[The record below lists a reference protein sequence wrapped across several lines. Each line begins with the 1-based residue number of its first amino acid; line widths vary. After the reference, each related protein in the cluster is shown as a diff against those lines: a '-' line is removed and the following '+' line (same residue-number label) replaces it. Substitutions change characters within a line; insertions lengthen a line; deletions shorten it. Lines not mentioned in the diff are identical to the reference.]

1 MHTAPAASA
10 ATFPANVKP
19 EPTTDKEPEP
29 TTMSAPELMPE
40 PNIAPEPKPSENS
53 DQVREPATSSLPL
66 EVLMEY
72 EGIKRALLVALRLS
86 SLFHISPLSP
96 PTLPAWCILDP
107 PWAYSFPAQPR
118 SVVPIKLHSDPPS
131 PSLLPG
137 PLTSQFHFGSSPPR
151 LHQASSSLWL
161 RLGQSLLCHR
171 HGLDGPSFTT
181 SIPPPFWLRRP
192 PPSRLPSCSTSVL
205 GRTGSASVPR
215 HPGFTSTARPHSSAL
230 VSRTFCVAFFGSSA
244 LLGSPP
250 ASAVPQSVVSLV
262 RPAKSVSALRPL
274 PKPPSAVLFW
284 TLYTDVISSSPTV
297 LSFEYRYTAN
307 STYSAAAA
315 TANQEI
321 VGRTNE
327 RENESSRHNDTAE
340 IQSSDSNSPAG
351 DNMATNGLPFP
362 WSKMRLPNYIV
373 PVHYHLL
380 IHPNLTTLRF
390 NGSVKIE
397 IDVKNNT
404 NWVVLHSKSLK
415 IFTAT
420 VLDEHEAHLSDK
432 VLSVLEYPPH
442 EQIAIFS
449 PKILTSG
456 EKYFLYLE
464 FGAPL
469 SDGFYGFYKSTY
481 RTKAG
486 ETRVLA
492 STHFEPT
499 SARMA
504 LPCFDEP
511 TFKANYTVRIRRGPS
526 HIALSNMPL
535 EQTVE
540 IGNGLFEDQFE
551 ASVKMSSYLLAFIVC
566 DFKSVSGITATGI
579 NVSIYAVPEKWHQT
593 HYALEAALR
602 LLEFYEQYFNILYP
616 LPKLDL
622 IAIPDFQSG
631 AMENWGLTT
640 YRETS
645 LLYDPDIS
653 SASDKLWV
661 TIVIGHELAH
671 QWFGNLVTME
681 WWNDIWLNEG
691 FARYMEFVSI
701 GAVYPELKVEDHFLD
716 TCFGA
721 IGRDSLNSSRPISSL
736 AENPT
741 QIKEMF
747 DTVSYDKG
755 ACILHMLRHFL
766 TDEGFQSG
774 IIRYLRRFRY
784 SNARNE
790 DLWDSLIKYRF
801 AGEHVDLKK
810 MMYTWTLQK
819 GIPLVTVKRKERKL
833 YIGQER
839 FLKIV
844 LPDDPSWHSLQDGYL
859 WHIPLTY
866 KTSHSNHEM
875 KHILHTKSDV
885 LTLDDEVDWVK
896 LNTDMNGYYIVHYD
910 EEGWNALTELLR
922 VNHTALS
929 FKDRAS
935 LIHNAFQLVTA
946 GRLSLERAL
955 DLISYLKSETHNV
968 PLLQGIG
975 YLQSFYKLIEK
986 RNIADVTHNLK
997 MYILQYFRDVIDK
1010 QSWSDDGTVSDRRLR
1025 EEVLSLAC
1033 DFGYPPCLEK
1043 AKQLY
1048 DSWVESN
1055 GTISLPTD
1063 VSETVYMIGAQDD
1076 SGWAYLLEKYGVS
1089 MCETEKSKFLSA
1101 LASSKDTEKLSRF
1114 PLGSFGIRNII
1125 VGTVT
1130 QFSSTEELRE
1140 VEAFFKS
1147 ITEQVSQLRVTQV
1160 AIENVEKNIM
1170 WLRRNLETMRNWL
1183 QQRLN

>member
-1 MHTAPAASA
+1 MH
-10 ATFPANVKP
+10 
-19 EPTTDKEPEP
+19 
-29 TTMSAPELMPE
+29 L
-40 PNIAPEPKPSENS
+40 
-53 DQVREPATSSLPL
+53 
-66 EVLMEY
+66 
-72 EGIKRALLVALRLS
+72 LLVI
-86 SLFHISPLSP
+86 LFFLE
-96 PTLPAWCILDP
+96 
-107 PWAYSFPAQPR
+107 AQ
-118 SVVPIKLHSDPPS
+118 
-131 PSLLPG
+131 
-137 PLTSQFHFGSSPPR
+137 
-151 LHQASSSLWL
+151 
-161 RLGQSLLCHR
+161 
-171 HGLDGPSFTT
+171 
-181 SIPPPFWLRRP
+181 
-192 PPSRLPSCSTSVL
+192 
-205 GRTGSASVPR
+205 
-215 HPGFTSTARPHSSAL
+215 
-230 VSRTFCVAFFGSSA
+230 FCV
-244 LLGSPP
+244 
-250 ASAVPQSVVSLV
+250 
-262 RPAKSVSALRPL
+262 
-274 PKPPSAVLFW
+274 
-284 TLYTDVISSSPTV
+284 
-297 LSFEYRYTAN
+297 
-307 STYSAAAA
+307 
-315 TANQEI
+315 
-321 VGRTNE
+321 
-327 RENESSRHNDTAE
+327 
-340 IQSSDSNSPAG
+340 QSSDSSSPAG
-351 DNMATNGLPFP
+351 ENLATNGLPFP
-362 WSKMRLPNYIV
+362 WSKVRLPSYIV

-404 NWVVLHSKSLK
+404 NWVVLHSKNLK

-432 VLSVLEYPPH
+432 VLSVLEYPSH

-481 RTKAG
+481 KTKAG

-511 TFKANYTVRIRRGPS
+511 IFKANYTVRIRRGPS

-551 ASVKMSSYLLAFIVC
+551 VSVRMSSYLLAFIVC
-566 DFKSVSGITATGI
+566 DLRSIT
-579 NVSIYAVPEKWHQT
+579 IYAVPEKWHQT

-622 IAIPDFQSG
+622 IAIPDFQAG

-661 TIVIGHELAH
+661 TMVIGHELAH

-691 FARYMEFVSI
+691 FARYMEFVSLE
-701 GAVYPELKVEDHFLD
+701 AVYPELKVEDHFLD

-736 AENPT
+736 AENPA
-741 QIKEMF
+741 QIEEMF

-755 ACILHMLRHFL
+755 ACILHMLRNFL
-766 TDEGFQSG
+766 TNEGFQSG
-774 IIRYLRRFRY
+774 IIRYLRRFKY

-790 DLWDSLIKYRF
+790 DLWDSLIKVCHFICY
-801 AGEHVDLKK
+801 LKK

-819 GIPLVTVKRKERKL
+819 GIPLITVKRQGRKL

-844 LPDDPSWHSLQDGYL
+844 LNKKIIFHSYL

-866 KTSHSNHEM
+866 KTSHSDYEM
-875 KHILHTKSDV
+875 KHILTTKSDV
-885 LTLDDEVDWVK
+885 LTLDEEVDWVK
-896 LNTDMNGYYIVHYD
+896 LNSDMNGYYIVHYD

-922 VNHTALS
+922 INHTALS

-935 LIHNAFQLVTA
+935 LIHNAFQLTSEIIKHILPHWEN
-946 GRLSLERAL
+946 RKFYINLQNEHNSTLCLFFSLQ
-955 DLISYLKSETHNV
+955 T
-968 PLLQGIG
+968 
-975 YLQSFYKLIEK
+975 
-986 RNIADVTHNLK
+986 
-997 MYILQYFRDVIDK
+997 YILQYFRDVIDK
-1010 QSWSDDGTVSDRRLR
+1010 QSWSDDGMVSDRRLR

-1033 DFGYPPCLEK
+1033 DFDYPPCLEK
-1043 AKQLY
+1043 AKHLY
-1048 DSWVESN
+1048 NSWVESN
-1055 GTISLPTD
+1055 GAISLPTD
-1063 VSETVYMIGAQDD
+1063 VSETVYMVGAQDD

-1101 LASSKDTEKLSRF
+1101 LASSKDSEKLSRLLQLGINGTLIKTQNLPSLIYLVAKNPVGHFLAWDFVKKHWDELVEKF

-1140 VEAFFKS
+1140 VEDFFKS
-1147 ITEQVSQLRVTQV
+1147 ITEQVSELRVIQV
-1160 AIENVEKNIM
+1160 ATENVEKNIM
-1170 WLRRNLETMRNWL
+1170 WLSRNLETMRTWL

>member
-1 MHTAPAASA
+1 MH
-10 ATFPANVKP
+10 
-19 EPTTDKEPEP
+19 
-29 TTMSAPELMPE
+29 L
-40 PNIAPEPKPSENS
+40 
-53 DQVREPATSSLPL
+53 
-66 EVLMEY
+66 
-72 EGIKRALLVALRLS
+72 LLVIL
-86 SLFHISPLSP
+86 LFLE
-96 PTLPAWCILDP
+96 
-107 PWAYSFPAQPR
+107 
-118 SVVPIKLHSDPPS
+118 
-131 PSLLPG
+131 
-137 PLTSQFHFGSSPPR
+137 SQFG
-151 LHQASSSLWL
+151 
-161 RLGQSLLCHR
+161 
-171 HGLDGPSFTT
+171 
-181 SIPPPFWLRRP
+181 
-192 PPSRLPSCSTSVL
+192 V
-205 GRTGSASVPR
+205 
-215 HPGFTSTARPHSSAL
+215 
-230 VSRTFCVAFFGSSA
+230 
-244 LLGSPP
+244 
-250 ASAVPQSVVSLV
+250 
-262 RPAKSVSALRPL
+262 
-274 PKPPSAVLFW
+274 
-284 TLYTDVISSSPTV
+284 
-297 LSFEYRYTAN
+297 
-307 STYSAAAA
+307 
-315 TANQEI
+315 
-321 VGRTNE
+321 
-327 RENESSRHNDTAE
+327 
-340 IQSSDSNSPAG
+340 QSSDSNSPAG
-351 DNMATNGLPFP
+351 DNLATNGLPFP
-362 WSKMRLPNYIV
+362 WSKVRLPNYIV

-380 IHPNLTTLRF
+380 IHPNLTTLMF

-404 NWVVLHSKSLK
+404 NWVVLHSKNLK

-420 VLDEHEAHLSDK
+420 VLDENEAHLSDK
-432 VLSVLEYPPH
+432 VLSVLEYPAH

-481 RTKAG
+481 KTKAG

-511 TFKANYTVRIRRGPS
+511 IFKANYSVRIRRGPS

-535 EQTVE
+535 EQTVK
-540 IGNGLFEDQFE
+540 IGDGLFEDQFE
-551 ASVKMSSYLLAFIVC
+551 VSVKMSSYLLAFIVC
-566 DFKSVSGITATGI
+566 DFRSVSGMTATGI
-579 NVSIYAVPEKWHQT
+579 NISIYAVPEKWHQT

-616 LPKLDL
+616 LPKMDL

-661 TIVIGHELAH
+661 TLVIGHELAH

-691 FARYMEFVSI
+691 FARYMEFVSLE
-701 GAVYPELKVEDHFLD
+701 AVYPELKVEDHFLD

-755 ACILHMLRHFL
+755 ACILHMLRNFL
-766 TDEGFQSG
+766 TNEGFQSG

-790 DLWDSLIKYRF
+790 DLWDSLIKTCSEEDFTAGEYCYSSTQATKNAYRF
-801 AGEHVDLKK
+801 AGEHIDLKK

-819 GIPLVTVKRKERKL
+819 GIPLVTVKRQGRKL

-844 LPDDPSWHSLQDGYL
+844 LPNDPSWHSLQEGYL

-866 KTSHSNHEM
+866 KTSHSDLEI
-875 KHILHTKSDV
+875 KHILTTKSDV
-885 LTLDDEVDWVK
+885 LTLDEEVDWVK
-896 LNTDMNGYYIVHYD
+896 LNSDMNGYYIVHYD

-946 GRLSLERAL
+946 GRLSLDRAL
-955 DLISYLKSETHNV
+955 DLIGYLKSEKHNV
-968 PLLQGIG
+968 PLLQGLG

-986 RNIADVTHNLK
+986 RNIADITHNLK
-997 MYILQYFRDVIDK
+997 TYILQYFRDVIDK

-1033 DFGYPPCLEK
+1033 DFDYPPCLEK
-1043 AKQLY
+1043 ARQLY
-1048 DSWVESN
+1048 NSWVESN

-1063 VSETVYMIGAQDD
+1063 VSETVYMVGAQDD
-1076 SGWAYLLEKYGVS
+1076 SGWAFLLEKYGVS

-1101 LASSKDTEKLSRF
+1101 LASSKDSEKLTRLLQLGMEGTVIKTQDLPDLIYMVARNPVGHFLAWDFVKKHWNELVEKF
-1114 PLGSFGIRNII
+1114 PLGSFGIRTVI

-1130 QFSSTEELRE
+1130 QFSSTEELKE
-1140 VEAFFKS
+1140 VENFFKS
-1147 ITEQVSQLRVTQV
+1147 ITEQVSQLRVIQV
-1160 AIENVEKNIM
+1160 ATENVEKNIM
-1170 WLRRNLETMRNWL
+1170 WLSRNLESMRTWL
-1183 QQRLN
+1183 QKRLN

>member
-1 MHTAPAASA
+1 MH
-10 ATFPANVKP
+10 
-19 EPTTDKEPEP
+19 
-29 TTMSAPELMPE
+29 
-40 PNIAPEPKPSENS
+40 
-53 DQVREPATSSLPL
+53 
-66 EVLMEY
+66 
-72 EGIKRALLVALRLS
+72 
-86 SLFHISPLSP
+86 
-96 PTLPAWCILDP
+96 
-107 PWAYSFPAQPR
+107 
-118 SVVPIKLHSDPPS
+118 
-131 PSLLPG
+131 
-137 PLTSQFHFGSSPPR
+137 
-151 LHQASSSLWL
+151 LWL
-161 RLGQSLLCHR
+161 VILFFLEAQ
-171 HGLDGPSFTT
+171 
-181 SIPPPFWLRRP
+181 
-192 PPSRLPSCSTSVL
+192 
-205 GRTGSASVPR
+205 
-215 HPGFTSTARPHSSAL
+215 
-230 VSRTFCVAFFGSSA
+230 FCV
-244 LLGSPP
+244 
-250 ASAVPQSVVSLV
+250 
-262 RPAKSVSALRPL
+262 
-274 PKPPSAVLFW
+274 
-284 TLYTDVISSSPTV
+284 
-297 LSFEYRYTAN
+297 
-307 STYSAAAA
+307 
-315 TANQEI
+315 
-321 VGRTNE
+321 
-327 RENESSRHNDTAE
+327 
-340 IQSSDSNSPAG
+340 QSSDSSSPAG
-351 DNMATNGLPFP
+351 ENLATNGLPFP
-362 WSKMRLPNYIV
+362 WSKVRLPSYIV

-404 NWVVLHSKSLK
+404 NWVVLHSKNLK

-432 VLSVLEYPPH
+432 VLSVLEYPSH

-481 RTKAG
+481 KTKAG

-511 TFKANYTVRIRRGPS
+511 IFKANYTVRIRRGPS

-551 ASVKMSSYLLAFIVC
+551 VSVRMSSYLLAFIVC
-566 DFKSVSGITATGI
+566 DFRSVSGMTATGI
-579 NVSIYAVPEKWHQT
+579 NITIYAVPEKWHQT

-622 IAIPDFQSG
+622 IAIPDFQAG

-661 TIVIGHELAH
+661 TMVIGHELAH

-691 FARYMEFVSI
+691 FARYMEFVSLE
-701 GAVYPELKVEDHFLD
+701 AVYPELKVEDHFLD

-736 AENPT
+736 AENPA
-741 QIKEMF
+741 QIEEMF

-755 ACILHMLRHFL
+755 ACILHMLRNFL
-766 TDEGFQSG
+766 TNEGFQSG
-774 IIRYLRRFRY
+774 IIRYLRRFKY

-790 DLWDSLIKYRF
+790 DLWDSLIKHQNKNSCSPHSLYR
-801 AGEHVDLKK
+801 HK

-819 GIPLVTVKRKERKL
+819 GIPLITVKRQGRKL
-833 YIGQER
+833 YIGQEPPVSP
-839 FLKIV
+839 IYV
-844 LPDDPSWHSLQDGYL
+844 LFIHFTVHNTSL
-859 WHIPLTY
+859 
-866 KTSHSNHEM
+866 SNP
-875 KHILHTKSDV
+875 DV
-885 LTLDDEVDWVK
+885 LTLDEEVDWVK
-896 LNTDMNGYYIVHYD
+896 LNSDMNGYYIVHYD

-922 VNHTALS
+922 INHTALS

-946 GRLSLERAL
+946 GRLSLNRAL
-955 DLISYLKSETHNV
+955 DLIGYLKSETHNV
-968 PLLQGIG
+968 PLLQGLG
-975 YLQSFYKLIEK
+975 YLQSFYKMIEK
-986 RNIADVTHNLK
+986 RNIIFRDFLSGS
-997 MYILQYFRDVIDK
+997 ISYFRDVIDK
-1010 QSWSDDGTVSDRRLR
+1010 QSWSDDGMVSDRRLR

-1033 DFGYPPCLEK
+1033 DFDYPPCLEK
-1043 AKQLY
+1043 AKHLY
-1048 DSWVESN
+1048 NSWVESN
-1055 GTISLPTD
+1055 GAISLPTD
-1063 VSETVYMIGAQDD
+1063 VSETVYMVGAQDE

-1101 LASSKDTEKLSRF
+1101 LASSKDSEKLSRLLQLGMDGTLIKTQNLPSLIYLVAKNPVGHFLAWDFVKKHWDELVEKF

-1140 VEAFFKS
+1140 VEDFFKS
-1147 ITEQVSQLRVTQV
+1147 ITEQVSELRVIQV
-1160 AIENVEKNIM
+1160 ATENVEKNIM
-1170 WLRRNLETMRNWL
+1170 WLSRNLETMRTWL
-1183 QQRLN
+1183 HSYSVRHDVFAFFGLLR

>member
-1 MHTAPAASA
+1 MH
-10 ATFPANVKP
+10 
-19 EPTTDKEPEP
+19 
-29 TTMSAPELMPE
+29 L
-40 PNIAPEPKPSENS
+40 
-53 DQVREPATSSLPL
+53 
-66 EVLMEY
+66 
-72 EGIKRALLVALRLS
+72 LLV
-86 SLFHISPLSP
+86 
-96 PTLPAWCILDP
+96 ILL
-107 PWAYSFPAQPR
+107 
-118 SVVPIKLHSDPPS
+118 ILE
-131 PSLLPG
+131 
-137 PLTSQFHFGSSPPR
+137 SQF
-151 LHQASSSLWL
+151 
-161 RLGQSLLCHR
+161 
-171 HGLDGPSFTT
+171 
-181 SIPPPFWLRRP
+181 
-192 PPSRLPSCSTSVL
+192 
-205 GRTGSASVPR
+205 
-215 HPGFTSTARPHSSAL
+215 
-230 VSRTFCVAFFGSSA
+230 CV
-244 LLGSPP
+244 
-250 ASAVPQSVVSLV
+250 
-262 RPAKSVSALRPL
+262 
-274 PKPPSAVLFW
+274 
-284 TLYTDVISSSPTV
+284 
-297 LSFEYRYTAN
+297 
-307 STYSAAAA
+307 
-315 TANQEI
+315 
-321 VGRTNE
+321 
-327 RENESSRHNDTAE
+327 
-340 IQSSDSNSPAG
+340 QSSDSNSPAG
-351 DNMATNGLPFP
+351 DNLATNGLPFP
-362 WSKMRLPNYIV
+362 WSKVRLPNYIV

-380 IHPNLTTLRF
+380 IHPNLTTLMF
-390 NGSVKIE
+390 NGSVTIE

-404 NWVVLHSKSLK
+404 NWVVLHSKNLK

-420 VLDEHEAHLSDK
+420 VLDEYEAHLSDK
-432 VLSVLEYPPH
+432 VLSVLEYPAH

-511 TFKANYTVRIRRGPS
+511 IFKANYTVRIRRGPS

-551 ASVKMSSYLLAFIVC
+551 VSVKMSTYLLAFIVC
-566 DFKSVSGITATGI
+566 DFRSVTGMTATGI
-579 NVSIYAVPEKWHQT
+579 NISIYAVPEKWHQT

-661 TIVIGHELAH
+661 TLVIGHELAH

-691 FARYMEFVSI
+691 FARYMEFVSLE
-701 GAVYPELKVEDHFLD
+701 AVYPELKVEDHFLD

-755 ACILHMLRHFL
+755 ACILHMLRNFL
-766 TDEGFQSG
+766 TNEGFQSG

-790 DLWDSLIKYRF
+790 DLWDSLIKTCSEEEFTAGEYCYSSTQATKNAYRF
-801 AGEHVDLKK
+801 AGEHIDLKK

-819 GIPLVTVKRKERKL
+819 GIPLVTLRREGRRL
-833 YIGQER
+833 YVGQER
-839 FLKIV
+839 FLKIA
-844 LPDDPSWHSLQDGYL
+844 LPNDPSWNSLQEGYL

-866 KTSHSNHEM
+866 KTSHSEHEM
-875 KHILHTKSDV
+875 KHLLTTKSDV
-885 LTLDDEVDWVK
+885 LMLDEEVDWVK

-910 EEGWNALTELLR
+910 EEGWNCLTELLR

-946 GRLSLERAL
+946 GRLSLDRAL
-955 DLISYLKSETHNV
+955 DLIGYLKSETHNV
-968 PLLQGIG
+968 PLLQGLG

-986 RNIADVTHNLK
+986 RHIADVTHNLK
-997 MYILQYFRDVIDK
+997 TYILRYFRDVIDK
-1010 QSWSDDGTVSDRRLR
+1010 QTWSDDGTVSDRRLR
-1025 EEVLSLAC
+1025 ESVLSLAC
-1033 DFGYPPCLEK
+1033 DFHYPPCLEK

-1048 DSWVESN
+1048 NSWVESN
-1055 GTISLPTD
+1055 GTVSLPTD
-1063 VSETVYMIGAQDD
+1063 VSKTVYMVGAQDD

-1101 LASSKDTEKLSRF
+1101 LASSKDSKKLSRLLQLGMGGTVIKTQNLPSLIYMVARNPVGHFLAWDFVKKHWNELVEKF
-1114 PLGSFGIRNII
+1114 PLGSFGIRSII

-1140 VEAFFKS
+1140 VEVFFKS
-1147 ITEQVSQLRVTQV
+1147 ITEQVSQLRVIQV
-1160 AIENVEKNIM
+1160 ATENVEKNIM
-1170 WLRRNLETMRNWL
+1170 WLTRNLETMRTWL

>member
-1 MHTAPAASA
+1 MR
-10 ATFPANVKP
+10 
-19 EPTTDKEPEP
+19 
-29 TTMSAPELMPE
+29 L
-40 PNIAPEPKPSENS
+40 
-53 DQVREPATSSLPL
+53 
-66 EVLMEY
+66 
-72 EGIKRALLVALRLS
+72 LLVIL
-86 SLFHISPLSP
+86 LFLE
-96 PTLPAWCILDP
+96 
-107 PWAYSFPAQPR
+107 
-118 SVVPIKLHSDPPS
+118 
-131 PSLLPG
+131 
-137 PLTSQFHFGSSPPR
+137 SQ
-151 LHQASSSLWL
+151 
-161 RLGQSLLCHR
+161 LC
-171 HGLDGPSFTT
+171 
-181 SIPPPFWLRRP
+181 
-192 PPSRLPSCSTSVL
+192 V
-205 GRTGSASVPR
+205 
-215 HPGFTSTARPHSSAL
+215 
-230 VSRTFCVAFFGSSA
+230 
-244 LLGSPP
+244 
-250 ASAVPQSVVSLV
+250 
-262 RPAKSVSALRPL
+262 
-274 PKPPSAVLFW
+274 
-284 TLYTDVISSSPTV
+284 
-297 LSFEYRYTAN
+297 
-307 STYSAAAA
+307 
-315 TANQEI
+315 
-321 VGRTNE
+321 
-327 RENESSRHNDTAE
+327 
-340 IQSSDSNSPAG
+340 QSSDSSSSAG
-351 DNMATNGLPFP
+351 DNLATNGLPFP
-362 WSKMRLPNYIV
+362 WSKVRLPNYIV

-404 NWVVLHSKSLK
+404 NWVVLHSKNLK

-420 VLDEHEAHLSDK
+420 VLNEHEAHLSDK
-432 VLSVLEYPPH
+432 VLSVLEYPAH
-442 EQIAIFS
+442 EQIAIFC

-486 ETRVLA
+486 EMRVLA

-511 TFKANYTVRIRRGPS
+511 IFKTNYTVRIRRSSS

-535 EQTVE
+535 EQTLE
-540 IGNGLFEDQFE
+540 IGNGVFEDQFE
-551 ASVKMSSYLLAFIVC
+551 VSVKMSSYLLAFIVC
-566 DFKSVSGITATGI
+566 DFTSVSGMTATGI
-579 NVSIYAVPEKWHQT
+579 NISIYAVPEKWHQT

-616 LPKLDL
+616 LPKMDL

-661 TIVIGHELAH
+661 TLVIGHELAH

-691 FARYMEFVSI
+691 FARYMEFVSLE
-701 GAVYPELKVEDHFLD
+701 AVYPQLKVEDHFLD

-755 ACILHMLRHFL
+755 ACILHMLRNFL
-766 TDEGFQSG
+766 TNEGFQSG

-790 DLWDSLIKYRF
+790 DLWDSLIKTCSEEDFTAGEHCYSSTQATKNAYRF
-801 AGEHVDLKK
+801 AGEHIDLKE

-819 GIPLVTVKRKERKL
+819 GIPLVTVRRQGRKL
-833 YIGQER
+833 YVGQER

-844 LPDDPSWHSLQDGYL
+844 LPNDPTWNSFQEGYL

-866 KTSHSNHEM
+866 KTSHSEHEM
-875 KHILHTKSDV
+875 KHVLTTKSDV
-885 LTLDDEVDWVK
+885 LTLDEEVDWVK

-922 VNHTALS
+922 VNHMALS

-946 GRLSLERAL
+946 GRLSLDKAL
-955 DLISYLKSETHNV
+955 DLIAYLRSETHNV
-968 PLLQGIG
+968 PLLQGLG

-986 RNIADVTHNLK
+986 RHIADVTHNLK
-997 MYILQYFRDVIDK
+997 TYILQYFGDVIDK
-1010 QSWSDDGTVSDRRLR
+1010 QTWSDDGTVSDRRLR

-1033 DFGYPPCLEK
+1033 DFNYPPCMEK

-1063 VSETVYMIGAQDD
+1063 VSETVYMVGAQDD
-1076 SGWAYLLEKYGVS
+1076 NGWAYLLEKYGVS
-1089 MCETEKSKFLSA
+1089 MCETEKGKFLSA
-1101 LASSKDTEKLSRF
+1101 LTSSKDSEKLLRLLQLGMGGTVIKTQNLPSLIYMVARNPVGHFLAWDFVKKHWNELVEKF

-1140 VEAFFKS
+1140 VEDFFKS
-1147 ITEQVSQLRVTQV
+1147 ITEQVSQLRVIQV
-1160 AIENVEKNIM
+1160 ATENVEKNIL
-1170 WLRRNLETMRNWL
+1170 WLARNLETMRSWL
-1183 QQRLN
+1183 QQRLI

>member
-1 MHTAPAASA
+1 MH
-10 ATFPANVKP
+10 
-19 EPTTDKEPEP
+19 
-29 TTMSAPELMPE
+29 L
-40 PNIAPEPKPSENS
+40 
-53 DQVREPATSSLPL
+53 
-66 EVLMEY
+66 
-72 EGIKRALLVALRLS
+72 LLVI
-86 SLFHISPLSP
+86 LFFLE
-96 PTLPAWCILDP
+96 
-107 PWAYSFPAQPR
+107 
-118 SVVPIKLHSDPPS
+118 
-131 PSLLPG
+131 
-137 PLTSQFHFGSSPPR
+137 
-151 LHQASSSLWL
+151 
-161 RLGQSLLCHR
+161 
-171 HGLDGPSFTT
+171 
-181 SIPPPFWLRRP
+181 
-192 PPSRLPSCSTSVL
+192 
-205 GRTGSASVPR
+205 
-215 HPGFTSTARPHSSAL
+215 AR
-230 VSRTFCVAFFGSSA
+230 FCV
-244 LLGSPP
+244 
-250 ASAVPQSVVSLV
+250 Q
-262 RPAKSVSALRPL
+262 
-274 PKPPSAVLFW
+274 
-284 TLYTDVISSSPTV
+284 T
-297 LSFEYRYTAN
+297 
-307 STYSAAAA
+307 
-315 TANQEI
+315 
-321 VGRTNE
+321 
-327 RENESSRHNDTAE
+327 
-340 IQSSDSNSPAG
+340 SDSNSPAG
-351 DNMATNGLPFP
+351 DNLATNGLPFP
-362 WSKMRLPNYIV
+362 WSKVRLPNYIV

-404 NWVVLHSKSLK
+404 NWVVLHSKNLK

-432 VLSVLEYPPH
+432 VLSVLEYPSH

-456 EKYFLYLE
+456 EKYFLHLE

-481 RTKAG
+481 KTKAG

-511 TFKANYTVRIRRGPS
+511 IFKANYTVRIRRGPS

-551 ASVKMSSYLLAFIVC
+551 VSVKMSSYLLAFIVC
-566 DFKSVSGITATGI
+566 DFRSVSGMTATGI
-579 NVSIYAVPEKWHQT
+579 NISIYAVPEKWHQT

-602 LLEFYEQYFNILYP
+602 LMEFYEQYFNILYP

-640 YRETS
+640 YMETS

-661 TIVIGHELAH
+661 TMVIGHELAH

-691 FARYMEFVSI
+691 FARYMEFVSLE
-701 GAVYPELKVEDHFLD
+701 AVYPELKVEDHFLD

-755 ACILHMLRHFL
+755 ACILHMLRNFL
-766 TDEGFQSG
+766 TSEGFQTG

-790 DLWDSLIKYRF
+790 DLWDSLIKTCSEEDFTAGEYCYSSTQATKNAYRF
-801 AGEHVDLKK
+801 AGEHIDLKK
-810 MMYTWTLQK
+810 MMYTWTIQK
-819 GIPLVTVKRKERKL
+819 GIPLITVKRQGRKL

-844 LPDDPSWHSLQDGYL
+844 LPDDPSWHSLQKGYL

-866 KTSHSNHEM
+866 KTSHSDHEM
-875 KHILHTKSDV
+875 KHILTTKSDV
-885 LTLDDEVDWVK
+885 LTLDEEVDWVK
-896 LNTDMNGYYIVHYD
+896 LNSDMNGYYIVHYD

-935 LIHNAFQLVTA
+935 LIHNTFQLVTA
-946 GRLSLERAL
+946 GRLSLNRAL
-955 DLISYLKSETHNV
+955 DLIGYLKSETHNV
-968 PLLQGIG
+968 PLLQGLG
-975 YLQSFYKLIEK
+975 YLQSFYKLIDK

-997 MYILQYFRDVIDK
+997 TYILQYFRDVIDK
-1010 QSWSDDGTVSDRRLR
+1010 QSWSDDGMVSDRRLR

-1033 DFGYPPCLEK
+1033 DFDYPPCLEK

-1048 DSWVESN
+1048 NSWVESN

-1063 VSETVYMIGAQDD
+1063 VSETVYMVGAQDD
-1076 SGWAYLLEKYGVS
+1076 SGWAFLLEKYGVS

-1101 LASSKDTEKLSRF
+1101 LASSKDSEKLSRLLQLGMDGTLIKTQNVPSLIYMVARNPVGHFLAWDFVKKHWNELVEKF

-1140 VEAFFKS
+1140 VEDFFKS
-1147 ITEQVSQLRVTQV
+1147 ITEQVSQLRVIQV
-1160 AIENVEKNIM
+1160 ATENVEKNIM
-1170 WLRRNLETMRNWL
+1170 WLSRNLETMRTWL

>member
-1 MHTAPAASA
+1 MH
-10 ATFPANVKP
+10 
-19 EPTTDKEPEP
+19 
-29 TTMSAPELMPE
+29 L
-40 PNIAPEPKPSENS
+40 
-53 DQVREPATSSLPL
+53 
-66 EVLMEY
+66 
-72 EGIKRALLVALRLS
+72 LLVI
-86 SLFHISPLSP
+86 LFFLE
-96 PTLPAWCILDP
+96 
-107 PWAYSFPAQPR
+107 AQ
-118 SVVPIKLHSDPPS
+118 
-131 PSLLPG
+131 
-137 PLTSQFHFGSSPPR
+137 
-151 LHQASSSLWL
+151 
-161 RLGQSLLCHR
+161 
-171 HGLDGPSFTT
+171 
-181 SIPPPFWLRRP
+181 
-192 PPSRLPSCSTSVL
+192 
-205 GRTGSASVPR
+205 
-215 HPGFTSTARPHSSAL
+215 
-230 VSRTFCVAFFGSSA
+230 FCV
-244 LLGSPP
+244 
-250 ASAVPQSVVSLV
+250 
-262 RPAKSVSALRPL
+262 
-274 PKPPSAVLFW
+274 
-284 TLYTDVISSSPTV
+284 
-297 LSFEYRYTAN
+297 
-307 STYSAAAA
+307 
-315 TANQEI
+315 
-321 VGRTNE
+321 
-327 RENESSRHNDTAE
+327 
-340 IQSSDSNSPAG
+340 QSSDSNSPAG
-351 DNMATNGLPFP
+351 DNLATNGLPFP
-362 WSKMRLPNYIV
+362 WSKVRLPNYIV

-404 NWVVLHSKSLK
+404 NWVVLHSKNLK

-432 VLSVLEYPPH
+432 VLSVLEYPSH

-481 RTKAG
+481 KTKAG
-486 ETRVLA
+486 ETRILA

-511 TFKANYTVRIRRGPS
+511 IFKANYTVRIRRGPS

-551 ASVKMSSYLLAFIVC
+551 VSVKMSSYLLAFIVC
-566 DFKSVSGITATGI
+566 DFRSVSGMTATGI
-579 NVSIYAVPEKWHQT
+579 NISIYAVPEKWHQT

-602 LLEFYEQYFNILYP
+602 LMEFYEQYFNILYP

-661 TIVIGHELAH
+661 TMVIGHELAH

-691 FARYMEFVSI
+691 FARYMEFVSLE
-701 GAVYPELKVEDHFLD
+701 AVYPELKVDHFLD

-755 ACILHMLRHFL
+755 ACILHMLRNFL
-766 TDEGFQSG
+766 TNEGFQNG

-790 DLWDSLIKYRF
+790 DLWDSLIKTCSEEDFTAGEYCYSSTQATKNAYRF
-801 AGEHVDLKK
+801 AGEHIDLKK
-810 MMYTWTLQK
+810 IMYTWTIQK
-819 GIPLVTVKRKERKL
+819 GIPLITVKRQGRKL

-844 LPDDPSWHSLQDGYL
+844 LPDDPSWHSLQKGYL
-859 WHIPLTY
+859 WHIPLAY
-866 KTSHSNHEM
+866 KTSHSDHEV
-875 KHILHTKSDV
+875 KHILTTKSDV
-885 LTLDDEVDWVK
+885 LTLDEEVDWVK
-896 LNTDMNGYYIVHYD
+896 LNSDMNGYYIVHYD
-910 EEGWNALTELLR
+910 EEGWNALTELLSA
-922 VNHTALS
+922 NHTALS

-935 LIHNAFQLVTA
+935 LIHNAFQLVT
-946 GRLSLERAL
+946 
-955 DLISYLKSETHNV
+955 
-968 PLLQGIG
+968 
-975 YLQSFYKLIEK
+975 
-986 RNIADVTHNLK
+986 
-997 MYILQYFRDVIDK
+997 
-1010 QSWSDDGTVSDRRLR
+1010 
-1025 EEVLSLAC
+1025 
-1033 DFGYPPCLEK
+1033 
-1043 AKQLY
+1043 
-1048 DSWVESN
+1048 
-1055 GTISLPTD
+1055 LPTD
-1063 VSETVYMIGAQDD
+1063 VSETVYMVGAQDD

-1101 LASSKDTEKLSRF
+1101 LASSKDSEKLSRLLHLGMDGTLIKTQNLPSLIYMVARNPVGHFLAWDFVKKHWNELVEKF

-1140 VEAFFKS
+1140 VEDFFKS
-1147 ITEQVSQLRVTQV
+1147 ITEQVSELRVIQV
-1160 AIENVEKNIM
+1160 ATENVEKNIM
-1170 WLRRNLETMRNWL
+1170 WLSRNLETMRTWL

>member
-1 MHTAPAASA
+1 NTC
-10 ATFPANVKP
+10 
-19 EPTTDKEPEP
+19 
-29 TTMSAPELMPE
+29 
-40 PNIAPEPKPSENS
+40 EN
-53 DQVREPATSSLPL
+53 L
-66 EVLMEY
+66 
-72 EGIKRALLVALRLS
+72 KW
-86 SLFHISPLSP
+86 SLFDSHLF
-96 PTLPAWCILDP
+96 
-107 PWAYSFPAQPR
+107 Y
-118 SVVPIKLHSDPPS
+118 
-131 PSLLPG
+131 
-137 PLTSQFHFGSSPPR
+137 
-151 LHQASSSLWL
+151 
-161 RLGQSLLCHR
+161 
-171 HGLDGPSFTT
+171 
-181 SIPPPFWLRRP
+181 
-192 PPSRLPSCSTSVL
+192 
-205 GRTGSASVPR
+205 
-215 HPGFTSTARPHSSAL
+215 AR
-230 VSRTFCVAFFGSSA
+230 FCV
-244 LLGSPP
+244 
-250 ASAVPQSVVSLV
+250 Q
-262 RPAKSVSALRPL
+262 
-274 PKPPSAVLFW
+274 
-284 TLYTDVISSSPTV
+284 T
-297 LSFEYRYTAN
+297 
-307 STYSAAAA
+307 
-315 TANQEI
+315 
-321 VGRTNE
+321 
-327 RENESSRHNDTAE
+327 
-340 IQSSDSNSPAG
+340 SDSNSPAG
-351 DNMATNGLPFP
+351 DNLATNGLPFP
-362 WSKMRLPNYIV
+362 WSKVRLPNYIV

-404 NWVVLHSKSLK
+404 NWVVLHSKNLK

-432 VLSVLEYPPH
+432 VLSVLEYPSH

-456 EKYFLYLE
+456 EKYFLHLE

-481 RTKAG
+481 KTKAG

-511 TFKANYTVRIRRGPS
+511 IFKANYTVRIRRGPS

-551 ASVKMSSYLLAFIVC
+551 VSVKMSSYLLAFIVC
-566 DFKSVSGITATGI
+566 DFRSVSGMTATGI
-579 NVSIYAVPEKWHQT
+579 NISIYAVPEKWHQT

-602 LLEFYEQYFNILYP
+602 LMEFYEQYFNILYP

-640 YRETS
+640 YMETS

-661 TIVIGHELAH
+661 TMVIGHELAH

-691 FARYMEFVSI
+691 FARYMEFVSLE
-701 GAVYPELKVEDHFLD
+701 AVYPELKVEDHFLD

-755 ACILHMLRHFL
+755 ACILHMLRNFL
-766 TDEGFQSG
+766 TSEGFQTG

-790 DLWDSLIKYRF
+790 DLWDSLIKVCHFICCLFLSYIYNS
-801 AGEHVDLKK
+801 ASKQKHIDLKK
-810 MMYTWTLQK
+810 MMYTWTIQK
-819 GIPLVTVKRKERKL
+819 GIPLITVKRQGRKL

-844 LPDDPSWHSLQDGYL
+844 LPDDPSCYL

-866 KTSHSNHEM
+866 KTSHSDHEM
-875 KHILHTKSDV
+875 KHILTTKSDV
-885 LTLDDEVDWVK
+885 LTLDEEVDWVK
-896 LNTDMNGYYIVHYD
+896 LNSDMNGYYIVHYD

-935 LIHNAFQLVTA
+935 LIHNTFQLVTA
-946 GRLSLERAL
+946 GRLSLNRAL
-955 DLISYLKSETHNV
+955 DLIGYLKSETHNV
-968 PLLQGIG
+968 PLLQGLG
-975 YLQSFYKLIEK
+975 YLQSFYKLIDK

-997 MYILQYFRDVIDK
+997 TYILQYFRDVIDK
-1010 QSWSDDGTVSDRRLR
+1010 QSWSDDGMVSDRRLR

-1033 DFGYPPCLEK
+1033 DFDYPPCLEK

-1048 DSWVESN
+1048 NSWVESN

-1063 VSETVYMIGAQDD
+1063 VSETVYMVGAQDD
-1076 SGWAYLLEKYGVS
+1076 SGWAFLLEKYGVS

-1101 LASSKDTEKLSRF
+1101 LASSKDSEKLSRLLQLGMDGTLIKTQNVPSLIYMVARNPVGHFLAWDFVKKHWNELVEKF

-1140 VEAFFKS
+1140 VEDFFKS
-1147 ITEQVSQLRVTQV
+1147 ITEQVSQLRVIQV
-1160 AIENVEKNIM
+1160 ATENVEKNIM
-1170 WLRRNLETMRNWL
+1170 WLSRNLETMRTWL

>member
-1 MHTAPAASA
+1 MVNFL
-10 ATFPANVKP
+10 AT
-19 EPTTDKEPEP
+19 
-29 TTMSAPELMPE
+29 
-40 PNIAPEPKPSENS
+40 I
-53 DQVREPATSSLPL
+53 
-66 EVLMEY
+66 
-72 EGIKRALLVALRLS
+72 
-86 SLFHISPLSP
+86 
-96 PTLPAWCILDP
+96 
-107 PWAYSFPAQPR
+107 
-118 SVVPIKLHSDPPS
+118 
-131 PSLLPG
+131 
-137 PLTSQFHFGSSPPR
+137 
-151 LHQASSSLWL
+151 
-161 RLGQSLLCHR
+161 
-171 HGLDGPSFTT
+171 
-181 SIPPPFWLRRP
+181 
-192 PPSRLPSCSTSVL
+192 
-205 GRTGSASVPR
+205 
-215 HPGFTSTARPHSSAL
+215 TAR
-230 VSRTFCVAFFGSSA
+230 FCV
-244 LLGSPP
+244 
-250 ASAVPQSVVSLV
+250 Q
-262 RPAKSVSALRPL
+262 
-274 PKPPSAVLFW
+274 
-284 TLYTDVISSSPTV
+284 T
-297 LSFEYRYTAN
+297 
-307 STYSAAAA
+307 
-315 TANQEI
+315 
-321 VGRTNE
+321 
-327 RENESSRHNDTAE
+327 
-340 IQSSDSNSPAG
+340 SDSNSPAG
-351 DNMATNGLPFP
+351 DNLATNGLPFP
-362 WSKMRLPNYIV
+362 WSKVRLPNYIV

-404 NWVVLHSKSLK
+404 NWVVLHSKNLK

-432 VLSVLEYPPH
+432 VLSVLEYPSH

-456 EKYFLYLE
+456 EKYFLHLE

-481 RTKAG
+481 KTKAG

-511 TFKANYTVRIRRGPS
+511 IFKANYTVRIRRGPS

-551 ASVKMSSYLLAFIVC
+551 VSVKMSSYLLAFIVC
-566 DFKSVSGITATGI
+566 DFRSVSGMTATGI
-579 NVSIYAVPEKWHQT
+579 NISIYAVPEKWHQT

-602 LLEFYEQYFNILYP
+602 LMEFYEQYFNILYP

-640 YRETS
+640 YMETS

-661 TIVIGHELAH
+661 TMVIGHELAH

-691 FARYMEFVSI
+691 FARYMEFVSLE
-701 GAVYPELKVEDHFLD
+701 AVYPELKVDHFLD

-755 ACILHMLRHFL
+755 ACILHMLRNFL
-766 TDEGFQSG
+766 TSEGFQTG

-790 DLWDSLIKYRF
+790 DLWDSLIKTCSEEDFTAGEYCYSSTQATKNAYRF
-801 AGEHVDLKK
+801 AGEHIDLKK
-810 MMYTWTLQK
+810 MMYTWTIQK
-819 GIPLVTVKRKERKL
+819 GIPLITVKRQGRKL

-844 LPDDPSWHSLQDGYL
+844 LPDDPSWHSLQKGYL

-866 KTSHSNHEM
+866 KTSHSDHEM
-875 KHILHTKSDV
+875 KHILTTKSDV
-885 LTLDDEVDWVK
+885 LTLDEEVDWVK
-896 LNTDMNGYYIVHYD
+896 LNSDMNGYYIVHYD

-935 LIHNAFQLVTA
+935 LIHNTFQLVT
-946 GRLSLERAL
+946 
-955 DLISYLKSETHNV
+955 
-968 PLLQGIG
+968 
-975 YLQSFYKLIEK
+975 
-986 RNIADVTHNLK
+986 
-997 MYILQYFRDVIDK
+997 
-1010 QSWSDDGTVSDRRLR
+1010 
-1025 EEVLSLAC
+1025 
-1033 DFGYPPCLEK
+1033 
-1043 AKQLY
+1043 
-1048 DSWVESN
+1048 
-1055 GTISLPTD
+1055 LPTD
-1063 VSETVYMIGAQDD
+1063 VSETVYMVGAQDD
-1076 SGWAYLLEKYGVS
+1076 SGWAFLLEKYGVS

-1101 LASSKDTEKLSRF
+1101 LASSKDSEKLSRLLQLGMDGTLIKTQNVPSLIYMVARNPVGHFLAWDFVKKHWNELVEKF

-1140 VEAFFKS
+1140 VEDFFKS
-1147 ITEQVSQLRVTQV
+1147 ITEQVSQLRVIQV
-1160 AIENVEKNIM
+1160 ATENVEKNIM
-1170 WLRRNLETMRNWL
+1170 WLSRNLETMRTWL

>member
-1 MHTAPAASA
+1 
-10 ATFPANVKP
+10 
-19 EPTTDKEPEP
+19 DY
-29 TTMSAPELMPE
+29 
-40 PNIAPEPKPSENS
+40 
-53 DQVREPATSSLPL
+53 SLII
-66 EVLMEY
+66 VLNA
-72 EGIKRALLVALRLS
+72 ICVLPII
-86 SLFHISPLSP
+86 LF
-96 PTLPAWCILDP
+96 
-107 PWAYSFPAQPR
+107 Y
-118 SVVPIKLHSDPPS
+118 
-131 PSLLPG
+131 
-137 PLTSQFHFGSSPPR
+137 
-151 LHQASSSLWL
+151 
-161 RLGQSLLCHR
+161 
-171 HGLDGPSFTT
+171 
-181 SIPPPFWLRRP
+181 
-192 PPSRLPSCSTSVL
+192 
-205 GRTGSASVPR
+205 
-215 HPGFTSTARPHSSAL
+215 
-230 VSRTFCVAFFGSSA
+230 
-244 LLGSPP
+244 
-250 ASAVPQSVVSLV
+250 
-262 RPAKSVSALRPL
+262 
-274 PKPPSAVLFW
+274 
-284 TLYTDVISSSPTV
+284 
-297 LSFEYRYTAN
+297 
-307 STYSAAAA
+307 
-315 TANQEI
+315 
-321 VGRTNE
+321 
-327 RENESSRHNDTAE
+327 
-340 IQSSDSNSPAG
+340 NSPAG
-351 DNMATNGLPFP
+351 DNLATNGLPFP
-362 WSKMRLPNYIV
+362 WSKVRLPNYIV

-404 NWVVLHSKSLK
+404 NWVVLHSKNLK

-432 VLSVLEYPPH
+432 VLSVLEYPSH

-481 RTKAG
+481 KTKAG
-486 ETRVLA
+486 ETRILA

-511 TFKANYTVRIRRGPS
+511 IFKANYTVRIRRGPS

-551 ASVKMSSYLLAFIVC
+551 VSVKMSSYLLAFIVC
-566 DFKSVSGITATGI
+566 DFRSVSGMTATGI
-579 NVSIYAVPEKWHQT
+579 NISIYAVPEKWHQT

-602 LLEFYEQYFNILYP
+602 LMEFYEQYFNILYP
-616 LPKLDL
+616 LPKLGECIWFVPYLSFWYL

-661 TIVIGHELAH
+661 TMVIGHELAH

-691 FARYMEFVSI
+691 FARYMEFVSLE
-701 GAVYPELKVEDHFLD
+701 AVYPELKVEDHFLD

-755 ACILHMLRHFL
+755 ACILHMLRNFL
-766 TDEGFQSG
+766 TNEGFQNG

-790 DLWDSLIKYRF
+790 DLWDSLIKVCHFICCLFLSYIYNSASKQKLMLTSLSLQTCSEEDF
-801 AGEHVDLKK
+801 TKI
-810 MMYTWTLQK
+810 MYTWTIQK
-819 GIPLVTVKRKERKL
+819 GIPLITVKRQGRKL

-844 LPDDPSWHSLQDGYL
+844 LPDDPSCYL
-859 WHIPLTY
+859 WHIPLAY
-866 KTSHSNHEM
+866 KTSHSDHEV
-875 KHILHTKSDV
+875 KHILTTKSDV
-885 LTLDDEVDWVK
+885 LTLDEEVDWVK
-896 LNTDMNGYYIVHYD
+896 LNSDMNGYYIVHYD
-910 EEGWNALTELLR
+910 EEGWNALTELLSA
-922 VNHTALS
+922 NHTALS

-946 GRLSLERAL
+946 GRLSLNRAL
-955 DLISYLKSETHNV
+955 DLIGYLKSETHNV
-968 PLLQGIG
+968 PLLQGLG
-975 YLQSFYKLIEK
+975 YLQSFYKLIDK

-997 MYILQYFRDVIDK
+997 TYILQYFRDVIDK
-1010 QSWSDDGTVSDRRLR
+1010 QSWSDDGMVSDRRLR

-1033 DFGYPPCLEK
+1033 DFDYPPCLEK

-1048 DSWVESN
+1048 NSWVESN

-1063 VSETVYMIGAQDD
+1063 VSETVYMVGAQDD

-1101 LASSKDTEKLSRF
+1101 LASSKDSEKLSRLLHLGMDGTLIKTQNLPSLIYMVARNPVGHFLAWDFVKKHWNELVEKF

-1140 VEAFFKS
+1140 VEDFFKS
-1147 ITEQVSQLRVTQV
+1147 ITEQVSELRVIQV
-1160 AIENVEKNIM
+1160 ATENVEKNIM
-1170 WLRRNLETMRNWL
+1170 WLSRNLETMRTWL

>member
-1 MHTAPAASA
+1 MH
-10 ATFPANVKP
+10 
-19 EPTTDKEPEP
+19 
-29 TTMSAPELMPE
+29 L
-40 PNIAPEPKPSENS
+40 
-53 DQVREPATSSLPL
+53 
-66 EVLMEY
+66 
-72 EGIKRALLVALRLS
+72 LLVI
-86 SLFHISPLSP
+86 LFFLE
-96 PTLPAWCILDP
+96 
-107 PWAYSFPAQPR
+107 AQ
-118 SVVPIKLHSDPPS
+118 
-131 PSLLPG
+131 
-137 PLTSQFHFGSSPPR
+137 
-151 LHQASSSLWL
+151 
-161 RLGQSLLCHR
+161 
-171 HGLDGPSFTT
+171 
-181 SIPPPFWLRRP
+181 
-192 PPSRLPSCSTSVL
+192 
-205 GRTGSASVPR
+205 
-215 HPGFTSTARPHSSAL
+215 
-230 VSRTFCVAFFGSSA
+230 FCV
-244 LLGSPP
+244 
-250 ASAVPQSVVSLV
+250 
-262 RPAKSVSALRPL
+262 
-274 PKPPSAVLFW
+274 
-284 TLYTDVISSSPTV
+284 
-297 LSFEYRYTAN
+297 
-307 STYSAAAA
+307 
-315 TANQEI
+315 
-321 VGRTNE
+321 
-327 RENESSRHNDTAE
+327 
-340 IQSSDSNSPAG
+340 QSSDSNSPAG
-351 DNMATNGLPFP
+351 ENLATNGLPFP
-362 WSKMRLPNYIV
+362 WSKVRLPSYIV

-404 NWVVLHSKSLK
+404 NWVVLHSKNLK

-432 VLSVLEYPPH
+432 VLSVLEYPSH

-481 RTKAG
+481 KTKAG

-511 TFKANYTVRIRRGPS
+511 IFKANYTVRIRRGPS

-551 ASVKMSSYLLAFIVC
+551 VSVRMSSYLLAFIVC
-566 DFKSVSGITATGI
+566 DFRSVSGMTATGI
-579 NVSIYAVPEKWHQT
+579 NITIYAVPEKWHQT

-622 IAIPDFQSG
+622 IAIPDFQAG

-661 TIVIGHELAH
+661 TMVIGHELAH

-691 FARYMEFVSI
+691 FARYMEFVSLE
-701 GAVYPELKVEDHFLD
+701 AVYPELKVEDHFLD

-736 AENPT
+736 AENPA
-741 QIKEMF
+741 QIEEMF

-755 ACILHMLRHFL
+755 ACILHMLRNFL
-766 TDEGFQSG
+766 TNEGFQSG
-774 IIRYLRRFRY
+774 IIRYLHRFKY

-790 DLWDSLIKYRF
+790 DLWDSLIK
-801 AGEHVDLKK
+801 HIDLKK

-819 GIPLVTVKRKERKL
+819 GIPLITVKRQGRKL
-833 YIGQER
+833 YIGQELSPIYVR
-839 FLKIV
+839 FIHFTV
-844 LPDDPSWHSLQDGYL
+844 HNTSL
-859 WHIPLTY
+859 
-866 KTSHSNHEM
+866 SNP
-875 KHILHTKSDV
+875 DV
-885 LTLDDEVDWVK
+885 LTLDEEVDWVK
-896 LNTDMNGYYIVHYD
+896 LNSDMNGYYIVHYD

-922 VNHTALS
+922 INHTALS

-946 GRLSLERAL
+946 GRLSLNRAL
-955 DLISYLKSETHNV
+955 DLIGYLKSETHNV
-968 PLLQGIG
+968 PLLQGLG
-975 YLQSFYKLIEK
+975 YLQSFYKMIEK
-986 RNIADVTHNLK
+986 RNIADITHNLK
-997 MYILQYFRDVIDK
+997 TYILQYFRDVIDK
-1010 QSWSDDGTVSDRRLR
+1010 QSWSDDGMVSDRRLR

-1033 DFGYPPCLEK
+1033 DFDYPPCLEK
-1043 AKQLY
+1043 AKHLY
-1048 DSWVESN
+1048 NSWVESN
-1055 GTISLPTD
+1055 GAISLPTD
-1063 VSETVYMIGAQDD
+1063 VSETVYMVGAQDD

-1101 LASSKDTEKLSRF
+1101 LISITYFIHLLLQLGMDGTLIKTQNLPSLIYLVAKNPVGHFLAWDFVKKHWDELVEKF

-1140 VEAFFKS
+1140 VENFFKS
-1147 ITEQVSQLRVTQV
+1147 ITEQVSELRVIQV
-1160 AIENVEKNIM
+1160 ATENVEKNIM
-1170 WLRRNLETMRNWL
+1170 WLSRNLETMRTWL

>member
-1 MHTAPAASA
+1 MH
-10 ATFPANVKP
+10 
-19 EPTTDKEPEP
+19 
-29 TTMSAPELMPE
+29 L
-40 PNIAPEPKPSENS
+40 
-53 DQVREPATSSLPL
+53 
-66 EVLMEY
+66 
-72 EGIKRALLVALRLS
+72 LLVI
-86 SLFHISPLSP
+86 LFFLE
-96 PTLPAWCILDP
+96 
-107 PWAYSFPAQPR
+107 AQ
-118 SVVPIKLHSDPPS
+118 
-131 PSLLPG
+131 
-137 PLTSQFHFGSSPPR
+137 
-151 LHQASSSLWL
+151 
-161 RLGQSLLCHR
+161 
-171 HGLDGPSFTT
+171 
-181 SIPPPFWLRRP
+181 
-192 PPSRLPSCSTSVL
+192 
-205 GRTGSASVPR
+205 
-215 HPGFTSTARPHSSAL
+215 
-230 VSRTFCVAFFGSSA
+230 FCV
-244 LLGSPP
+244 
-250 ASAVPQSVVSLV
+250 
-262 RPAKSVSALRPL
+262 
-274 PKPPSAVLFW
+274 
-284 TLYTDVISSSPTV
+284 
-297 LSFEYRYTAN
+297 
-307 STYSAAAA
+307 
-315 TANQEI
+315 
-321 VGRTNE
+321 
-327 RENESSRHNDTAE
+327 
-340 IQSSDSNSPAG
+340 QSSDSNSPAG
-351 DNMATNGLPFP
+351 ENLATNGLPFP
-362 WSKMRLPNYIV
+362 WSKVRLPSYIV

-404 NWVVLHSKSLK
+404 NWVVLHSKNLK

-432 VLSVLEYPPH
+432 VLSVLEYPSH

-481 RTKAG
+481 KTKAG

-511 TFKANYTVRIRRGPS
+511 IFKANYTVRIRRGPS

-551 ASVKMSSYLLAFIVC
+551 VSVRMSSYLLAFIVC
-566 DFKSVSGITATGI
+566 DFRSVSGMTATGI
-579 NVSIYAVPEKWHQT
+579 NITIYAVPEKWHQT

-622 IAIPDFQSG
+622 IAIPDFQAG

-661 TIVIGHELAH
+661 TMVIGHELAH

-691 FARYMEFVSI
+691 FARYMEFVSLE
-701 GAVYPELKVEDHFLD
+701 AVYPELKVEDHFLD

-736 AENPT
+736 AENPA
-741 QIKEMF
+741 QIEEMF

-755 ACILHMLRHFL
+755 ACILHMLRNFL
-766 TDEGFQSG
+766 TNEGFQSG
-774 IIRYLRRFRY
+774 IIRYLHRFKY

-790 DLWDSLIKYRF
+790 DLWDSLIKTCSEEEFTAGEYCYSSTQATKNAYRF
-801 AGEHVDLKK
+801 AGEHIDLKK

-819 GIPLVTVKRKERKL
+819 GIPLITVKRQGRKL

-844 LPDDPSWHSLQDGYL
+844 LPDDPSWHSLQEGYL

-866 KTSHSNHEM
+866 KTSHSDYEM
-875 KHILHTKSDV
+875 KHILTTKSDV
-885 LTLDDEVDWVK
+885 LTLDEEVDWVK
-896 LNTDMNGYYIVHYD
+896 LNSDMNGYYIVHYD

-922 VNHTALS
+922 INHTALS

-946 GRLSLERAL
+946 GRLSLNRAL
-955 DLISYLKSETHNV
+955 DLIGYLKSETHNV
-968 PLLQGIG
+968 PLLQGLG
-975 YLQSFYKLIEK
+975 YLQSFYKMIEK
-986 RNIADVTHNLK
+986 RNIADITHNLK
-997 MYILQYFRDVIDK
+997 TYILQYFRDVIDK
-1010 QSWSDDGTVSDRRLR
+1010 QSWSDDGMVSDRRLR

-1033 DFGYPPCLEK
+1033 DFDYPPCLEK
-1043 AKQLY
+1043 AKHLY
-1048 DSWVESN
+1048 NSWVESN
-1055 GTISLPTD
+1055 GAISLPTD
-1063 VSETVYMIGAQDD
+1063 VSETVYMVGAQDD

-1101 LASSKDTEKLSRF
+1101 LASSKDSEKLSRLLQLGMDGTLIKTQNLPSLIYLVAKNPVGHFLAWDFVKKHWDELVEKF

-1140 VEAFFKS
+1140 VENFFKS
-1147 ITEQVSQLRVTQV
+1147 ITEQVSELRVIQV
-1160 AIENVEKNIM
+1160 ATENVEKNIM
-1170 WLRRNLETMRNWL
+1170 WLSRNLETMRTWL

>member
-1 MHTAPAASA
+1 MH
-10 ATFPANVKP
+10 
-19 EPTTDKEPEP
+19 
-29 TTMSAPELMPE
+29 L
-40 PNIAPEPKPSENS
+40 
-53 DQVREPATSSLPL
+53 
-66 EVLMEY
+66 
-72 EGIKRALLVALRLS
+72 LLVIL
-86 SLFHISPLSP
+86 LFLE
-96 PTLPAWCILDP
+96 
-107 PWAYSFPAQPR
+107 
-118 SVVPIKLHSDPPS
+118 
-131 PSLLPG
+131 
-137 PLTSQFHFGSSPPR
+137 SQF
-151 LHQASSSLWL
+151 
-161 RLGQSLLCHR
+161 
-171 HGLDGPSFTT
+171 
-181 SIPPPFWLRRP
+181 
-192 PPSRLPSCSTSVL
+192 
-205 GRTGSASVPR
+205 
-215 HPGFTSTARPHSSAL
+215 
-230 VSRTFCVAFFGSSA
+230 CV
-244 LLGSPP
+244 
-250 ASAVPQSVVSLV
+250 
-262 RPAKSVSALRPL
+262 
-274 PKPPSAVLFW
+274 
-284 TLYTDVISSSPTV
+284 
-297 LSFEYRYTAN
+297 
-307 STYSAAAA
+307 
-315 TANQEI
+315 
-321 VGRTNE
+321 
-327 RENESSRHNDTAE
+327 
-340 IQSSDSNSPAG
+340 QSSDSNSPAG
-351 DNMATNGLPFP
+351 DNLATNGLPFP
-362 WSKMRLPNYIV
+362 WSKVRLPNYIV

-380 IHPNLTTLRF
+380 IHPNLTTLKF
-390 NGSVKIE
+390 SGSVKIE

-404 NWVVLHSKSLK
+404 NWVVLHSKNLK

-432 VLSVLEYPPH
+432 VLSVLEYPAH

-481 RTKAG
+481 KTKAG

-511 TFKANYTVRIRRGPS
+511 IFKANYTVRIRRGPS

-540 IGNGLFEDQFE
+540 IGNGLFEDHFE
-551 ASVKMSSYLLAFIVC
+551 VSVKMSSYLLAFIVC
-566 DFKSVSGITATGI
+566 DFRSVSGMTATGI
-579 NVSIYAVPEKWHQT
+579 NISIYAVPEKWHQT

-616 LPKLDL
+616 LPKMDL

-661 TIVIGHELAH
+661 TLVIGHELAH

-691 FARYMEFVSI
+691 FARYMEFVSLE
-701 GAVYPELKVEDHFLD
+701 AVYPELKVDHFLD

-755 ACILHMLRHFL
+755 ACILHMLRNFL
-766 TDEGFQSG
+766 TNEGFQSG

-790 DLWDSLIKYRF
+790 DLWDSLIKTCSEEDFTAGEYCYSSTQATKNAYRF
-801 AGEHVDLKK
+801 AGEHIDLKK
-810 MMYTWTLQK
+810 MMSTWTLQK
-819 GIPLVTVKRKERKL
+819 GIPLVTVRRQGRRL
-833 YIGQER
+833 YVGQER

-844 LPDDPSWHSLQDGYL
+844 LPNDPSWNSLQEGYL

-866 KTSHSNHEM
+866 KTSHSEHEV
-875 KHILHTKSDV
+875 KHLLTTKSDV
-885 LTLDDEVDWVK
+885 LTLDEEVDWVK

-910 EEGWNALTELLR
+910 EEGWNCLTELLR

-935 LIHNAFQLVTA
+935 LIHNAFQLVT
-946 GRLSLERAL
+946 
-955 DLISYLKSETHNV
+955 
-968 PLLQGIG
+968 
-975 YLQSFYKLIEK
+975 
-986 RNIADVTHNLK
+986 
-997 MYILQYFRDVIDK
+997 
-1010 QSWSDDGTVSDRRLR
+1010 
-1025 EEVLSLAC
+1025 
-1033 DFGYPPCLEK
+1033 
-1043 AKQLY
+1043 
-1048 DSWVESN
+1048 
-1055 GTISLPTD
+1055 LPTD
-1063 VSETVYMIGAQDD
+1063 VSETVYMVGAQDD

-1101 LASSKDTEKLSRF
+1101 LASSKDSKKLSRLLQLGMGGTVIKTQNLPSLIYMVARNPVGHFLAWDFVKKHWNELVEKF
-1114 PLGSFGIRNII
+1114 PLGSFGIRSII

-1140 VEAFFKS
+1140 VEVFFKS
-1147 ITEQVSQLRVTQV
+1147 ITEQVSQLRVIQV
-1160 AIENVEKNIM
+1160 ATENLEKNIM
-1170 WLRRNLETMRNWL
+1170 WLKRNLETMRTWL

>member
-1 MHTAPAASA
+1 MHLWLVILL
-10 ATFPANVKP
+10 F
-19 EPTTDKEPEP
+19 
-29 TTMSAPELMPE
+29 
-40 PNIAPEPKPSENS
+40 
-53 DQVREPATSSLPL
+53 L
-66 EVLMEY
+66 E
-72 EGIKRALLVALRLS
+72 
-86 SLFHISPLSP
+86 
-96 PTLPAWCILDP
+96 
-107 PWAYSFPAQPR
+107 
-118 SVVPIKLHSDPPS
+118 
-131 PSLLPG
+131 
-137 PLTSQFHFGSSPPR
+137 SQFG
-151 LHQASSSLWL
+151 
-161 RLGQSLLCHR
+161 
-171 HGLDGPSFTT
+171 
-181 SIPPPFWLRRP
+181 
-192 PPSRLPSCSTSVL
+192 V
-205 GRTGSASVPR
+205 
-215 HPGFTSTARPHSSAL
+215 
-230 VSRTFCVAFFGSSA
+230 
-244 LLGSPP
+244 
-250 ASAVPQSVVSLV
+250 
-262 RPAKSVSALRPL
+262 
-274 PKPPSAVLFW
+274 
-284 TLYTDVISSSPTV
+284 
-297 LSFEYRYTAN
+297 
-307 STYSAAAA
+307 
-315 TANQEI
+315 
-321 VGRTNE
+321 
-327 RENESSRHNDTAE
+327 
-340 IQSSDSNSPAG
+340 QSSDSNSPAG
-351 DNMATNGLPFP
+351 DNLATNGLPFP
-362 WSKMRLPNYIV
+362 WSKVRLPNYIV
-373 PVHYHLL
+373 PVHYHLF

-404 NWVVLHSKSLK
+404 NWVVLHSKNLK
-415 IFTAT
+415 IYTAT

-432 VLSVLEYPPH
+432 VLSVLEYPAH

-481 RTKAG
+481 KTKAG

-511 TFKANYTVRIRRGPS
+511 IFKANYSVRIRRGPS

-540 IGNGLFEDQFE
+540 IGNGLFEDHFE
-551 ASVKMSSYLLAFIVC
+551 VSVKMSSYLLAFIVC
-566 DFKSVSGITATGI
+566 DFRSVSGMTATGI
-579 NVSIYAVPEKWHQT
+579 NISIYAVPEKWHQT

-616 LPKLDL
+616 LPKMDL

-653 SASDKLWV
+653 SASDKLW
-661 TIVIGHELAH
+661 
-671 QWFGNLVTME
+671 WFGNLVTME

-691 FARYMEFVSI
+691 FARYMEFVSLE
-701 GAVYPELKVEDHFLD
+701 AVYPELKVEDHFLD

-755 ACILHMLRHFL
+755 ACILHMLRNFL
-766 TDEGFQSG
+766 TNEGFQTG

-790 DLWDSLIKYRF
+790 DLWDSLIKTCSEEDFTTGEYCYSSTQGTKNAYRF
-801 AGEHVDLKK
+801 AGEHIDLKK

-819 GIPLVTVKRKERKL
+819 GIPLVTVKRQGRKL

-844 LPDDPSWHSLQDGYL
+844 LPNDPSWHSLQEGYL

-866 KTSHSNHEM
+866 KTSHSDLEI
-875 KHILHTKSDV
+875 KHILTTKSDV
-885 LTLDDEVDWVK
+885 LMLDEEVDWVK
-896 LNTDMNGYYIVHYD
+896 LNSDMNGYYIVHYD

-946 GRLSLERAL
+946 GRLSLDRAL
-955 DLISYLKSETHNV
+955 DLIGYLKSETHNV
-968 PLLQGIG
+968 PLLQGLG

-997 MYILQYFRDVIDK
+997 TYILQYFRDVIDK
-1010 QSWSDDGTVSDRRLR
+1010 QTWSDDGTVSDRRLR

-1033 DFGYPPCLEK
+1033 DFDYPPCLEK

-1048 DSWVESN
+1048 NSWVESS

-1063 VSETVYMIGAQDD
+1063 VSETVYMVGAQDD
-1076 SGWAYLLEKYGVS
+1076 SGWAYLLEKYGSS

-1101 LASSKDTEKLSRF
+1101 LASSKDSEKLSRLLQLGMEGTVIKTQNLPSLIYMVARNPAGHFLAWDFVKKHWNELVEKF

-1125 VGTVT
+1125 AGTVT
-1130 QFSSTEELRE
+1130 QFSSTEELKE
-1140 VEAFFKS
+1140 VEDFFKS
-1147 ITEQVSQLRVTQV
+1147 ITEQVSQLRIIQV
-1160 AIENVEKNIM
+1160 ATENVEKNIM
-1170 WLRRNLETMRNWL
+1170 WLSRNLETMRTWL

>member
-1 MHTAPAASA
+1 MH
-10 ATFPANVKP
+10 
-19 EPTTDKEPEP
+19 
-29 TTMSAPELMPE
+29 L
-40 PNIAPEPKPSENS
+40 
-53 DQVREPATSSLPL
+53 
-66 EVLMEY
+66 
-72 EGIKRALLVALRLS
+72 LLVIL
-86 SLFHISPLSP
+86 LFLE
-96 PTLPAWCILDP
+96 
-107 PWAYSFPAQPR
+107 
-118 SVVPIKLHSDPPS
+118 
-131 PSLLPG
+131 
-137 PLTSQFHFGSSPPR
+137 SQF
-151 LHQASSSLWL
+151 
-161 RLGQSLLCHR
+161 
-171 HGLDGPSFTT
+171 
-181 SIPPPFWLRRP
+181 
-192 PPSRLPSCSTSVL
+192 
-205 GRTGSASVPR
+205 
-215 HPGFTSTARPHSSAL
+215 
-230 VSRTFCVAFFGSSA
+230 CV
-244 LLGSPP
+244 
-250 ASAVPQSVVSLV
+250 
-262 RPAKSVSALRPL
+262 
-274 PKPPSAVLFW
+274 
-284 TLYTDVISSSPTV
+284 
-297 LSFEYRYTAN
+297 
-307 STYSAAAA
+307 
-315 TANQEI
+315 
-321 VGRTNE
+321 
-327 RENESSRHNDTAE
+327 
-340 IQSSDSNSPAG
+340 QSSDSNSPAG
-351 DNMATNGLPFP
+351 DNLATNGLPFP
-362 WSKMRLPNYIV
+362 WSKVRLPNYIV

-380 IHPNLTTLRF
+380 IHPNLTTLKF

-404 NWVVLHSKSLK
+404 NWVVLHSKNLK

-432 VLSVLEYPPH
+432 VLSVLEYPAH

-511 TFKANYTVRIRRGPS
+511 IFKANYTVRIRRAPS

-566 DFKSVSGITATGI
+566 DFKSVSGMTANGI
-579 NVSIYAVPEKWHQT
+579 NISIYAVPEKWHQT

-616 LPKLDL
+616 LPKMDL

-661 TIVIGHELAH
+661 TLVIGHELAH

-691 FARYMEFVSI
+691 FARYMEFVSLE
-701 GAVYPELKVEDHFLD
+701 AVYPELKVEDHFLD

-755 ACILHMLRHFL
+755 ACILHMLRNFL
-766 TDEGFQSG
+766 TNEGFQSG

-790 DLWDSLIKYRF
+790 DLWDSLIKTCSEEDFTAGEYCYSSTQATKNAYRF
-801 AGEHVDLKK
+801 AGEHIDLKK

-819 GIPLVTVKRKERKL
+819 GIPLVTVRRQGRKL
-833 YIGQER
+833 YVGQER

-844 LPDDPSWHSLQDGYL
+844 LPNDPSWNSLQEGYL

-866 KTSHSNHEM
+866 KTSHSEHEM
-875 KHILHTKSDV
+875 KHVLTTKSDV
-885 LTLDDEVDWVK
+885 LTLDEEVDWVK

-910 EEGWNALTELLR
+910 EEGWNALAELLR

-935 LIHNAFQLVTA
+935 LIHNTFQLVTA
-946 GRLSLERAL
+946 GRLSLDRAL
-955 DLISYLKSETHNV
+955 DLIGYLKSEIHNV
-968 PLLQGIG
+968 PLLQGLG

-986 RNIADVTHNLK
+986 RHIADVTHNLK
-997 MYILQYFRDVIDK
+997 TYILQYFGDVIDK
-1010 QSWSDDGTVSDRRLR
+1010 QTWSDDGTVSDRRLR
-1025 EEVLSLAC
+1025 EAILSLAC
-1033 DFGYPPCLEK
+1033 DFNYPPCLEK

-1048 DSWVESN
+1048 NSWVESN
-1055 GTISLPTD
+1055 GTVSLPTD
-1063 VSETVYMIGAQDD
+1063 VSETVYMVGAQDD

-1101 LASSKDTEKLSRF
+1101 LASSKDSKKLSRLLQLGMGGTVIKTQNLPSLIYMVARNPVGHFLAWDFVKKHWNELVEKF

-1125 VGTVT
+1125 VGTVN

-1140 VEAFFKS
+1140 VEDFFKS
-1147 ITEQVSQLRVTQV
+1147 ITEQVSQLRVIQV
-1160 AIENVEKNIM
+1160 ATENVEKNIM
-1170 WLRRNLETMRNWL
+1170 WLTRNLETMRTWL

>member
-1 MHTAPAASA
+1 MH
-10 ATFPANVKP
+10 
-19 EPTTDKEPEP
+19 
-29 TTMSAPELMPE
+29 L
-40 PNIAPEPKPSENS
+40 
-53 DQVREPATSSLPL
+53 
-66 EVLMEY
+66 
-72 EGIKRALLVALRLS
+72 LLVI
-86 SLFHISPLSP
+86 LFFLE
-96 PTLPAWCILDP
+96 
-107 PWAYSFPAQPR
+107 AQ
-118 SVVPIKLHSDPPS
+118 
-131 PSLLPG
+131 
-137 PLTSQFHFGSSPPR
+137 
-151 LHQASSSLWL
+151 
-161 RLGQSLLCHR
+161 
-171 HGLDGPSFTT
+171 
-181 SIPPPFWLRRP
+181 
-192 PPSRLPSCSTSVL
+192 
-205 GRTGSASVPR
+205 
-215 HPGFTSTARPHSSAL
+215 
-230 VSRTFCVAFFGSSA
+230 FCV
-244 LLGSPP
+244 
-250 ASAVPQSVVSLV
+250 
-262 RPAKSVSALRPL
+262 
-274 PKPPSAVLFW
+274 
-284 TLYTDVISSSPTV
+284 
-297 LSFEYRYTAN
+297 
-307 STYSAAAA
+307 
-315 TANQEI
+315 
-321 VGRTNE
+321 
-327 RENESSRHNDTAE
+327 
-340 IQSSDSNSPAG
+340 QSSDSNSPAG
-351 DNMATNGLPFP
+351 ENLATNGLPFP
-362 WSKMRLPNYIV
+362 WSKVRLPSYIV

-404 NWVVLHSKSLK
+404 NWVVLHSKNLK

-432 VLSVLEYPPH
+432 VLSVLEYPSH

-481 RTKAG
+481 KTKAG

-511 TFKANYTVRIRRGPS
+511 IFKANYTVRIRRGPS

-551 ASVKMSSYLLAFIVC
+551 VSVRMSSYLLAFIVC
-566 DFKSVSGITATGI
+566 DFRSVSGMTIT
-579 NVSIYAVPEKWHQT
+579 IYAVPEKWHQT

-622 IAIPDFQSG
+622 IAIPDFQAG

-661 TIVIGHELAH
+661 TMVIGHELAH
-671 QWFGNLVTME
+671 Q
-681 WWNDIWLNEG
+681 
-691 FARYMEFVSI
+691 
-701 GAVYPELKVEDHFLD
+701 DHFLD

-736 AENPT
+736 AENPA
-741 QIKEMF
+741 QIEEMF

-755 ACILHMLRHFL
+755 ACILHMLRNFL
-766 TDEGFQSG
+766 TNEGFQSG
-774 IIRYLRRFRY
+774 IIRYLHRFKY

-790 DLWDSLIKYRF
+790 DLWDSLIKVY
-801 AGEHVDLKK
+801 LKK

-819 GIPLVTVKRKERKL
+819 GIPLITVKRQGRKL

-844 LPDDPSWHSLQDGYL
+844 LPDDPSCYL

-866 KTSHSNHEM
+866 KTSHSDYEM
-875 KHILHTKSDV
+875 KHILTTKSDV
-885 LTLDDEVDWVK
+885 LTLDEEVDWVK
-896 LNTDMNGYYIVHYD
+896 LNSDMNGYYIVHYD

-922 VNHTALS
+922 INHTALS

-946 GRLSLERAL
+946 GRLSLNRAL
-955 DLISYLKSETHNV
+955 DLIGYLKSETHNV
-968 PLLQGIG
+968 PLLQGLG
-975 YLQSFYKLIEK
+975 YLQSFYKMIEK
-986 RNIADVTHNLK
+986 RNIADITHNLK
-997 MYILQYFRDVIDK
+997 TYILQYFRDVIDK
-1010 QSWSDDGTVSDRRLR
+1010 QSWSDDGMVSDRRLR

-1033 DFGYPPCLEK
+1033 DFDYPPCLEK
-1043 AKQLY
+1043 AKHLY
-1048 DSWVESN
+1048 NSWVESN
-1055 GTISLPTD
+1055 GAISLPTD
-1063 VSETVYMIGAQDD
+1063 VSETVYMVGAQDD

-1101 LASSKDTEKLSRF
+1101 LASSKDSEKLSRLLQLGMDGTLIKTQNLPSLIYLVAKNPVGHFLAWDFVKKHWDELVEKF

-1140 VEAFFKS
+1140 VENFFKS
-1147 ITEQVSQLRVTQV
+1147 ITEQVSELRVIQV
-1160 AIENVEKNIM
+1160 ATENVEKNIM
-1170 WLRRNLETMRNWL
+1170 WLSRNLETMRTWL

>member
-1 MHTAPAASA
+1 MH
-10 ATFPANVKP
+10 
-19 EPTTDKEPEP
+19 
-29 TTMSAPELMPE
+29 L
-40 PNIAPEPKPSENS
+40 
-53 DQVREPATSSLPL
+53 
-66 EVLMEY
+66 
-72 EGIKRALLVALRLS
+72 LLVI
-86 SLFHISPLSP
+86 LFFLE
-96 PTLPAWCILDP
+96 
-107 PWAYSFPAQPR
+107 AQ
-118 SVVPIKLHSDPPS
+118 
-131 PSLLPG
+131 
-137 PLTSQFHFGSSPPR
+137 
-151 LHQASSSLWL
+151 
-161 RLGQSLLCHR
+161 
-171 HGLDGPSFTT
+171 
-181 SIPPPFWLRRP
+181 
-192 PPSRLPSCSTSVL
+192 
-205 GRTGSASVPR
+205 
-215 HPGFTSTARPHSSAL
+215 
-230 VSRTFCVAFFGSSA
+230 FCV
-244 LLGSPP
+244 
-250 ASAVPQSVVSLV
+250 
-262 RPAKSVSALRPL
+262 
-274 PKPPSAVLFW
+274 
-284 TLYTDVISSSPTV
+284 
-297 LSFEYRYTAN
+297 
-307 STYSAAAA
+307 
-315 TANQEI
+315 
-321 VGRTNE
+321 
-327 RENESSRHNDTAE
+327 
-340 IQSSDSNSPAG
+340 QSSDSNSPAG
-351 DNMATNGLPFP
+351 DNLATNGLPFP
-362 WSKMRLPNYIV
+362 WSKVRLPNYIV

-404 NWVVLHSKSLK
+404 NWVVLHSKNLK

-432 VLSVLEYPPH
+432 VLSVLEYPSH

-481 RTKAG
+481 KTKAG
-486 ETRVLA
+486 ETRILA

-511 TFKANYTVRIRRGPS
+511 IFKANYTVRIRRGPS

-551 ASVKMSSYLLAFIVC
+551 VSVKMSSYLLAFIVC
-566 DFKSVSGITATGI
+566 DFRSVSGMTATGI
-579 NVSIYAVPEKWHQT
+579 NISIYAVPEKWHQT

-602 LLEFYEQYFNILYP
+602 LMEFYEQYFNILYP

-661 TIVIGHELAH
+661 TMVIGHELAH

-691 FARYMEFVSI
+691 FARYMEFVSLE
-701 GAVYPELKVEDHFLD
+701 AVYPELKVEDHFLD

-755 ACILHMLRHFL
+755 ACILHMLRNFL
-766 TDEGFQSG
+766 TNEGFQNG

-790 DLWDSLIKYRF
+790 DLWDSLIKVFQTARRDGKELFSATYLLHLITLF
-801 AGEHVDLKK
+801 NVKQFSHIDLKK
-810 MMYTWTLQK
+810 IMYTWTIQK
-819 GIPLVTVKRKERKL
+819 GIPLITVKRQGRKL

-844 LPDDPSWHSLQDGYL
+844 LPDDPSCYL
-859 WHIPLTY
+859 WHIPLAY
-866 KTSHSNHEM
+866 KTSHSDHEV
-875 KHILHTKSDV
+875 KHILTTKSDV
-885 LTLDDEVDWVK
+885 LTLDEEVDWVK
-896 LNTDMNGYYIVHYD
+896 LNSDMNGYYIVHYD
-910 EEGWNALTELLR
+910 EEGWNALTELLSA
-922 VNHTALS
+922 NHTALS

-946 GRLSLERAL
+946 GRLSLNRAL
-955 DLISYLKSETHNV
+955 DLIGYLKSETHNV
-968 PLLQGIG
+968 PLLQGLG
-975 YLQSFYKLIEK
+975 YLQSFYKLIDK

-997 MYILQYFRDVIDK
+997 TYILQYFRDVIDK
-1010 QSWSDDGTVSDRRLR
+1010 QSWSDDGMVSDRRLR

-1033 DFGYPPCLEK
+1033 DFDYPPCLEK

-1048 DSWVESN
+1048 NSWVESN

-1063 VSETVYMIGAQDD
+1063 VSETVYMVGAQDD

-1101 LASSKDTEKLSRF
+1101 LASSKDSEKLSRLLHLGMDGTLIKTQNLPSLIYMVARNPVGHFLAWDFVKKHWNELVEKF

-1140 VEAFFKS
+1140 VEDFFKS
-1147 ITEQVSQLRVTQV
+1147 ITEQVSELRVIQV
-1160 AIENVEKNIM
+1160 ATENVEKNIM
-1170 WLRRNLETMRNWL
+1170 WLSRNLETMRTWL
-1183 QQRLN
+1183 HINVKFELLLKGHYF

>member
-1 MHTAPAASA
+1 M
-10 ATFPANVKP
+10 KK
-19 EPTTDKEPEP
+19 D
-29 TTMSAPELMPE
+29 
-40 PNIAPEPKPSENS
+40 
-53 DQVREPATSSLPL
+53 
-66 EVLMEY
+66 
-72 EGIKRALLVALRLS
+72 LLVLS
-86 SLFHISPLSP
+86 
-96 PTLPAWCILDP
+96 A
-107 PWAYSFPAQPR
+107 
-118 SVVPIKLHSDPPS
+118 VK
-131 PSLLPG
+131 
-137 PLTSQFHFGSSPPR
+137 
-151 LHQASSSLWL
+151 
-161 RLGQSLLCHR
+161 
-171 HGLDGPSFTT
+171 
-181 SIPPPFWLRRP
+181 
-192 PPSRLPSCSTSVL
+192 
-205 GRTGSASVPR
+205 
-215 HPGFTSTARPHSSAL
+215 TSTLHFSSQDTAQ
-230 VSRTFCVAFFGSSA
+230 FCV
-244 LLGSPP
+244 
-250 ASAVPQSVVSLV
+250 
-262 RPAKSVSALRPL
+262 
-274 PKPPSAVLFW
+274 
-284 TLYTDVISSSPTV
+284 
-297 LSFEYRYTAN
+297 
-307 STYSAAAA
+307 
-315 TANQEI
+315 
-321 VGRTNE
+321 
-327 RENESSRHNDTAE
+327 
-340 IQSSDSNSPAG
+340 QSSDSSSPAG
-351 DNMATNGLPFP
+351 ENLATNGLPFP
-362 WSKMRLPNYIV
+362 WSKVRLPSYIV

-404 NWVVLHSKSLK
+404 NWVVLHSKNLK

-432 VLSVLEYPPH
+432 VLSVLEYPSH

-481 RTKAG
+481 KTKAG

-511 TFKANYTVRIRRGPS
+511 IFKANYTVRIRRGPS

-551 ASVKMSSYLLAFIVC
+551 VSVRMSSYLLAFIVC
-566 DFKSVSGITATGI
+566 DFRSVSGMTATGI
-579 NVSIYAVPEKWHQT
+579 NITIYAVPEKWHQT

-622 IAIPDFQSG
+622 IAIPDFQAG

-661 TIVIGHELAH
+661 TMVIGHELAH

-691 FARYMEFVSI
+691 FARYMEFVSLE
-701 GAVYPELKVEDHFLD
+701 AVYPELKVEDHFLD

-736 AENPT
+736 AENPA
-741 QIKEMF
+741 QIEEMF

-755 ACILHMLRHFL
+755 ACILHMLRNFL
-766 TDEGFQSG
+766 TNEGFQSG
-774 IIRYLRRFRY
+774 IIRYLRRFKY

-801 AGEHVDLKK
+801 AGEHIDLKK

-819 GIPLVTVKRKERKL
+819 GIPLITVKRQGRKL

-844 LPDDPSWHSLQDGYL
+844 LPDDPSWHSLQEGL
-859 WHIPLTY
+859 
-866 KTSHSNHEM
+866 SNP
-875 KHILHTKSDV
+875 DV
-885 LTLDDEVDWVK
+885 LTLDEEVDWVK
-896 LNTDMNGYYIVHYD
+896 LNSDMNGYYIVHYD

-922 VNHTALS
+922 INHTALS

-946 GRLSLERAL
+946 GRLSLNRAL
-955 DLISYLKSETHNV
+955 DLIGYLKSETHNV
-968 PLLQGIG
+968 PLLQGLG
-975 YLQSFYKLIEK
+975 YLQSFYKMIEK
-986 RNIADVTHNLK
+986 RNIIFRDFLSGS
-997 MYILQYFRDVIDK
+997 ISYFRDVIDK
-1010 QSWSDDGTVSDRRLR
+1010 QSWSDDGMVSDRRLR

-1033 DFGYPPCLEK
+1033 DFDYPPCLEK
-1043 AKQLY
+1043 AKHLY
-1048 DSWVESN
+1048 NSWVESN
-1055 GTISLPTD
+1055 GAISLPTD
-1063 VSETVYMIGAQDD
+1063 VSETVYMVGAQDE

-1101 LASSKDTEKLSRF
+1101 LASSKDSEKLSRLLQLGMDGTLIKTQNLPSLIYLVAKNPVGHFLAWDFVKKHWDELVEKF

-1140 VEAFFKS
+1140 VEDFFKS
-1147 ITEQVSQLRVTQV
+1147 ITEQVSELRVIQV
-1160 AIENVEKNIM
+1160 ATENVEKNIM
-1170 WLRRNLETMRNWL
+1170 WLSRNLETMRTWL

>member
-1 MHTAPAASA
+1 MH
-10 ATFPANVKP
+10 
-19 EPTTDKEPEP
+19 
-29 TTMSAPELMPE
+29 L
-40 PNIAPEPKPSENS
+40 
-53 DQVREPATSSLPL
+53 
-66 EVLMEY
+66 
-72 EGIKRALLVALRLS
+72 LLVIL
-86 SLFHISPLSP
+86 LFLE
-96 PTLPAWCILDP
+96 
-107 PWAYSFPAQPR
+107 
-118 SVVPIKLHSDPPS
+118 
-131 PSLLPG
+131 
-137 PLTSQFHFGSSPPR
+137 SQF
-151 LHQASSSLWL
+151 
-161 RLGQSLLCHR
+161 
-171 HGLDGPSFTT
+171 
-181 SIPPPFWLRRP
+181 
-192 PPSRLPSCSTSVL
+192 
-205 GRTGSASVPR
+205 
-215 HPGFTSTARPHSSAL
+215 
-230 VSRTFCVAFFGSSA
+230 CV
-244 LLGSPP
+244 
-250 ASAVPQSVVSLV
+250 
-262 RPAKSVSALRPL
+262 
-274 PKPPSAVLFW
+274 
-284 TLYTDVISSSPTV
+284 
-297 LSFEYRYTAN
+297 
-307 STYSAAAA
+307 
-315 TANQEI
+315 
-321 VGRTNE
+321 
-327 RENESSRHNDTAE
+327 
-340 IQSSDSNSPAG
+340 QSSDSNSPAG
-351 DNMATNGLPFP
+351 DNLATNGLPFP
-362 WSKMRLPNYIV
+362 WSKVRLPNYIV

-380 IHPNLTTLRF
+380 IHPNLTTLKF
-390 NGSVKIE
+390 SGSVKIE

-404 NWVVLHSKSLK
+404 NWVVLHSKNLK

-432 VLSVLEYPPH
+432 VLSVLEYPAH

-481 RTKAG
+481 KTKAG

-511 TFKANYTVRIRRGPS
+511 IFKANYTVRIRRGPS

-551 ASVKMSSYLLAFIVC
+551 VSVKMSSYLLAFIVC
-566 DFKSVSGITATGI
+566 DFRSVSGMTATGI
-579 NVSIYAVPEKWHQT
+579 NISIYAVPEKWHQT

-616 LPKLDL
+616 LPKMDL

-661 TIVIGHELAH
+661 TLVIGHELAH

-691 FARYMEFVSI
+691 FARYMEFVSLE
-701 GAVYPELKVEDHFLD
+701 AVYPELKVDHFLD

-755 ACILHMLRHFL
+755 ACILHMLRNFL
-766 TDEGFQSG
+766 TNEGFQSG

-790 DLWDSLIKYRF
+790 DLWDSLIKTCSEEDFTAGEYCYSSTQATKNAYRF
-801 AGEHVDLKK
+801 AGEHIDLKK
-810 MMYTWTLQK
+810 MMSTWTLQK
-819 GIPLVTVKRKERKL
+819 GIPLVTVRRQGRRL
-833 YIGQER
+833 YVGQER

-844 LPDDPSWHSLQDGYL
+844 LPNDPSWNSLQEGYL

-866 KTSHSNHEM
+866 KTSHSEHEV
-875 KHILHTKSDV
+875 KHLLTTKSDV
-885 LTLDDEVDWVK
+885 LTLDEEVDWVK

-910 EEGWNALTELLR
+910 EEGWNCLTELLR

-935 LIHNAFQLVTA
+935 LIHNAFQLVT
-946 GRLSLERAL
+946 
-955 DLISYLKSETHNV
+955 
-968 PLLQGIG
+968 
-975 YLQSFYKLIEK
+975 
-986 RNIADVTHNLK
+986 
-997 MYILQYFRDVIDK
+997 
-1010 QSWSDDGTVSDRRLR
+1010 
-1025 EEVLSLAC
+1025 
-1033 DFGYPPCLEK
+1033 
-1043 AKQLY
+1043 
-1048 DSWVESN
+1048 
-1055 GTISLPTD
+1055 LPTD
-1063 VSETVYMIGAQDD
+1063 VSETVYMVGAQDD

-1101 LASSKDTEKLSRF
+1101 LASSKDSKKLSRLLQLGMGGTVIKTQNLPSLIYMVARNPVGHFLAWDFVKKHWNELVEKF
-1114 PLGSFGIRNII
+1114 PLGSFGIRSII

-1140 VEAFFKS
+1140 VEVFFKS
-1147 ITEQVSQLRVTQV
+1147 ITEQVSQLRVIQV
-1160 AIENVEKNIM
+1160 ATENLEKNIM
-1170 WLRRNLETMRNWL
+1170 WLKRNLETMRTWL

>member
-1 MHTAPAASA
+1 MH
-10 ATFPANVKP
+10 
-19 EPTTDKEPEP
+19 
-29 TTMSAPELMPE
+29 
-40 PNIAPEPKPSENS
+40 
-53 DQVREPATSSLPL
+53 
-66 EVLMEY
+66 
-72 EGIKRALLVALRLS
+72 LL
-86 SLFHISPLSP
+86 LFV
-96 PTLPAWCILDP
+96 
-107 PWAYSFPAQPR
+107 SFFL
-118 SVVPIKLHSDPPS
+118 KL
-131 PSLLPG
+131 
-137 PLTSQFHFGSSPPR
+137 Q
-151 LHQASSSLWL
+151 
-161 RLGQSLLCHR
+161 
-171 HGLDGPSFTT
+171 
-181 SIPPPFWLRRP
+181 
-192 PPSRLPSCSTSVL
+192 
-205 GRTGSASVPR
+205 
-215 HPGFTSTARPHSSAL
+215 
-230 VSRTFCVAFFGSSA
+230 FCVRSESN
-244 LLGSPP
+244 
-250 ASAVPQSVVSLV
+250 
-262 RPAKSVSALRPL
+262 
-274 PKPPSAVLFW
+274 
-284 TLYTDVISSSPTV
+284 
-297 LSFEYRYTAN
+297 N
-307 STYSAAAA
+307 S
-315 TANQEI
+315 
-321 VGRTNE
+321 
-327 RENESSRHNDTAE
+327 
-340 IQSSDSNSPAG
+340 AG
-351 DNMATNGLPFP
+351 DNLATNGLPFP
-362 WSKMRLPNYIV
+362 WSKVRLPNYIV
-373 PVHYHLL
+373 PVHYHLQ
-380 IHPNLTTLRF
+380 IHPNLTTLMF

-404 NWVVLHSKSLK
+404 NWVVLHSKNLK

-420 VLDEHEAHLSDK
+420 VLDEGEAHLSDK
-432 VLSVLEYPPH
+432 VLPVLEYPPH

-481 RTKAG
+481 RTKGG

-511 TFKANYTVRIRRGPS
+511 MFKANYSVRIRREPS
-526 HIALSNMPL
+526 HISLSNMPL
-535 EQTVE
+535 EKTVE
-540 IGNGLFEDQFE
+540 MENGLFEDHFE
-551 ASVKMSSYLLAFIVC
+551 TSVRMSSYLLAFVVC
-566 DFKSVSGITATGI
+566 DFKSVNGITGTGI

-593 HYALEAALR
+593 HYALEAAVR
-602 LLEFYEQYFNILYP
+602 LLEFYEKYFNILYP

-661 TIVIGHELAH
+661 TMVIGHELAH

-691 FARYMEFVSI
+691 FARYMEFVSVE
-701 GAVYPELKVEDHFLD
+701 AVYPELKIEDYFLD

-755 ACILHMLRHFL
+755 ACILHMLRNFL

-790 DLWDSLIKYRF
+790 DLWDSLIKTCSEEDFTTGKYCYSSAQATKNAYAF
-801 AGEHVDLKK
+801 AGEHIDLKQ

-819 GIPLVTVKRKERKL
+819 GIPLVTVKRQGRKL

-844 LPDDPSWHSLQDGYL
+844 QPNDPLWDSLQSGFL

-866 KTSHSNHEM
+866 KTSHSDHEI
-875 KHILHTKSDV
+875 KHILDTKSDV
-885 LTLDDEVDWVK
+885 LTLGEDVQWVK
-896 LNTDMNGYYIVHYD
+896 LNTDMNGYYIVHYED
-910 EEGWNALTELLR
+910 GGWNALTKLLR

-929 FKDRAS
+929 FKDRAN

-946 GRLSLERAL
+946 GRLSLDKAL
-955 DLISYLKSETHNV
+955 DLIGYLTSETHNV
-968 PLLQGIG
+968 PLLQGLG

-986 RNIADVTHNLK
+986 RNIDDVTGNLK
-997 MYILQYFRDVIDK
+997 TYILQYFRDVIDR
-1010 QSWSDDGTVSDRRLR
+1010 QSWSDDGMVSDRRLR

-1033 DFGYPPCLEK
+1033 DLGYQPCLEK

-1048 DSWVESN
+1048 GSWVESN
-1055 GTISLPTD
+1055 STISLPTD

-1076 SGWAYLLEKYGVS
+1076 SGWAYLLRKYGVS
-1089 MCETEKSKFLSA
+1089 MCETEKIKFLSA
-1101 LASSKDTEKLSRF
+1101 LANSRDSEKLSRLLELGLDGTVIKTQNLPSLIYMVARNPVGHFLAWDFVKKHWNELVEKF

-1130 QFSSTEELRE
+1130 QFSSTEELNE
-1140 VEAFFKS
+1140 VKDFFRS
-1147 ITEQVSQLRVTQV
+1147 VAEQVSQLRVTQV
-1160 AIENVEKNIM
+1160 ATENVEKNIL
-1170 WLRRNLETMRNWL
+1170 WLTRNLETMRSWL
-1183 QQRLN
+1183 QKRLN

>member
-1 MHTAPAASA
+1 MH
-10 ATFPANVKP
+10 
-19 EPTTDKEPEP
+19 
-29 TTMSAPELMPE
+29 L
-40 PNIAPEPKPSENS
+40 
-53 DQVREPATSSLPL
+53 
-66 EVLMEY
+66 
-72 EGIKRALLVALRLS
+72 LLVI
-86 SLFHISPLSP
+86 LFFLE
-96 PTLPAWCILDP
+96 
-107 PWAYSFPAQPR
+107 AQ
-118 SVVPIKLHSDPPS
+118 
-131 PSLLPG
+131 
-137 PLTSQFHFGSSPPR
+137 
-151 LHQASSSLWL
+151 
-161 RLGQSLLCHR
+161 
-171 HGLDGPSFTT
+171 
-181 SIPPPFWLRRP
+181 
-192 PPSRLPSCSTSVL
+192 
-205 GRTGSASVPR
+205 
-215 HPGFTSTARPHSSAL
+215 
-230 VSRTFCVAFFGSSA
+230 FCV
-244 LLGSPP
+244 
-250 ASAVPQSVVSLV
+250 
-262 RPAKSVSALRPL
+262 
-274 PKPPSAVLFW
+274 
-284 TLYTDVISSSPTV
+284 
-297 LSFEYRYTAN
+297 
-307 STYSAAAA
+307 
-315 TANQEI
+315 
-321 VGRTNE
+321 
-327 RENESSRHNDTAE
+327 
-340 IQSSDSNSPAG
+340 QSSDSSSPAG
-351 DNMATNGLPFP
+351 ENLATNGLPFP
-362 WSKMRLPNYIV
+362 WSKVRLPSYIV

-404 NWVVLHSKSLK
+404 NWVVLHSKNLK

-432 VLSVLEYPPH
+432 VLSVLEYPSH

-481 RTKAG
+481 KTKAG

-511 TFKANYTVRIRRGPS
+511 IFKANYTVRIRRGPS

-551 ASVKMSSYLLAFIVC
+551 VSVRMSSYLLAFIVC
-566 DFKSVSGITATGI
+566 DFRSVSGMTATGI
-579 NVSIYAVPEKWHQT
+579 NITIYAVPEKWHQT

-622 IAIPDFQSG
+622 IAIPDFQAG

-661 TIVIGHELAH
+661 TMVIGHELAH

-691 FARYMEFVSI
+691 FARYMEFVSLE
-701 GAVYPELKVEDHFLD
+701 AVYPELKVEDHFVD

-736 AENPT
+736 AENPA
-741 QIKEMF
+741 QIEEMF

-755 ACILHMLRHFL
+755 ACILHMLRNFL
-766 TDEGFQSG
+766 TNEGFQSG
-774 IIRYLRRFRY
+774 IIRYLRRFKY

-790 DLWDSLIKYRF
+790 DLWDNLIK
-801 AGEHVDLKK
+801 HIDLKK

-819 GIPLVTVKRKERKL
+819 GIPLITVKRQGRKL
-833 YIGQER
+833 YIGQE
-839 FLKIV
+839 LSPIYV
-844 LPDDPSWHSLQDGYL
+844 LFIHFTVHNTSL
-859 WHIPLTY
+859 
-866 KTSHSNHEM
+866 SNP
-875 KHILHTKSDV
+875 DV
-885 LTLDDEVDWVK
+885 LTLDEEVDWVK
-896 LNTDMNGYYIVHYD
+896 LNSDMNGYYIVHYD

-922 VNHTALS
+922 INHTALS

-946 GRLSLERAL
+946 GRLSLNRAL
-955 DLISYLKSETHNV
+955 DLIGYLKSETHNV
-968 PLLQGIG
+968 PLLQGLG
-975 YLQSFYKLIEK
+975 YLQSFYKMIEK
-986 RNIADVTHNLK
+986 RNIADITHNLK
-997 MYILQYFRDVIDK
+997 TYILQYFRDVIDK
-1010 QSWSDDGTVSDRRLR
+1010 QSWSDDGMVSDRRLR

-1033 DFGYPPCLEK
+1033 DFDYPPCLEK
-1043 AKQLY
+1043 AKHLY
-1048 DSWVESN
+1048 NSWVESN
-1055 GTISLPTD
+1055 GAISLPTD
-1063 VSETVYMIGAQDD
+1063 VSETVYMVGAQDD

-1101 LASSKDTEKLSRF
+1101 LHLWFLGMDGTLIKTQNLPSLIYLVAKNPVGHFLAWDFVKKHWDELVEKF

-1140 VEAFFKS
+1140 VENFFKS
-1147 ITEQVSQLRVTQV
+1147 ITEQVSELRVIQV
-1160 AIENVEKNIM
+1160 ATENVEKNIM
-1170 WLRRNLETMRNWL
+1170 WLSRNLETMRTWL

>member
-1 MHTAPAASA
+1 MH
-10 ATFPANVKP
+10 
-19 EPTTDKEPEP
+19 
-29 TTMSAPELMPE
+29 L
-40 PNIAPEPKPSENS
+40 
-53 DQVREPATSSLPL
+53 
-66 EVLMEY
+66 
-72 EGIKRALLVALRLS
+72 LLVIL
-86 SLFHISPLSP
+86 LFLE
-96 PTLPAWCILDP
+96 
-107 PWAYSFPAQPR
+107 
-118 SVVPIKLHSDPPS
+118 
-131 PSLLPG
+131 
-137 PLTSQFHFGSSPPR
+137 SQF
-151 LHQASSSLWL
+151 
-161 RLGQSLLCHR
+161 
-171 HGLDGPSFTT
+171 
-181 SIPPPFWLRRP
+181 
-192 PPSRLPSCSTSVL
+192 
-205 GRTGSASVPR
+205 
-215 HPGFTSTARPHSSAL
+215 
-230 VSRTFCVAFFGSSA
+230 CV
-244 LLGSPP
+244 
-250 ASAVPQSVVSLV
+250 
-262 RPAKSVSALRPL
+262 
-274 PKPPSAVLFW
+274 
-284 TLYTDVISSSPTV
+284 
-297 LSFEYRYTAN
+297 
-307 STYSAAAA
+307 
-315 TANQEI
+315 
-321 VGRTNE
+321 
-327 RENESSRHNDTAE
+327 
-340 IQSSDSNSPAG
+340 QSSDSNSPAG
-351 DNMATNGLPFP
+351 DNLATNGLPFP
-362 WSKMRLPNYIV
+362 WSKVRLPNYIV

-380 IHPNLTTLRF
+380 IHPNLTTLKF
-390 NGSVKIE
+390 SGSVKIE

-404 NWVVLHSKSLK
+404 NWVVLHSKNLK

-420 VLDEHEAHLSDK
+420 VLDENEAHLSDK
-432 VLSVLEYPPH
+432 VLSVLEYPAH

-481 RTKAG
+481 KTKAG

-511 TFKANYTVRIRRGPS
+511 IFKANYTVRIRRGPS

-540 IGNGLFEDQFE
+540 IGNGLFEDHFE
-551 ASVKMSSYLLAFIVC
+551 VSVKMSSYLLAFIVC
-566 DFKSVSGITATGI
+566 DFRSVSGMTATGI
-579 NVSIYAVPEKWHQT
+579 NISIYAVPEKWHQT

-616 LPKLDL
+616 LPKMDL

-661 TIVIGHELAH
+661 TLVIGHELAH

-691 FARYMEFVSI
+691 FARYMEFVSLE
-701 GAVYPELKVEDHFLD
+701 AVYPELKVDHFLD

-755 ACILHMLRHFL
+755 ACILHMLRNFL
-766 TDEGFQSG
+766 TNEGFQSG

-790 DLWDSLIKYRF
+790 DLWDSLIKTCSEEDFTAGEYCYSSTQATKNAYRF
-801 AGEHVDLKK
+801 AGEHIDLKK
-810 MMYTWTLQK
+810 MMSTWTLQK
-819 GIPLVTVKRKERKL
+819 GIPLVTVRRQGRRL
-833 YIGQER
+833 YVGQER

-844 LPDDPSWHSLQDGYL
+844 LPNDPSWNSLQEGYL

-866 KTSHSNHEM
+866 KTSHSEHEV
-875 KHILHTKSDV
+875 KHLLTTKSDV
-885 LTLDDEVDWVK
+885 LTLDEEVDWVK

-910 EEGWNALTELLR
+910 EEGWNCLTELLR

-935 LIHNAFQLVTA
+935 LIHNAFQLVT
-946 GRLSLERAL
+946 
-955 DLISYLKSETHNV
+955 
-968 PLLQGIG
+968 
-975 YLQSFYKLIEK
+975 
-986 RNIADVTHNLK
+986 
-997 MYILQYFRDVIDK
+997 
-1010 QSWSDDGTVSDRRLR
+1010 
-1025 EEVLSLAC
+1025 
-1033 DFGYPPCLEK
+1033 
-1043 AKQLY
+1043 
-1048 DSWVESN
+1048 
-1055 GTISLPTD
+1055 LPTD
-1063 VSETVYMIGAQDD
+1063 VSETVYMVGAQDD

-1101 LASSKDTEKLSRF
+1101 LASSKDSKKLSRLLQLGMGGTVIKTQNLPSLIYMVARNPVGHFLAWDFVKKHWNELVEKF
-1114 PLGSFGIRNII
+1114 PLGSFGIRSII

-1140 VEAFFKS
+1140 VEVFFKS
-1147 ITEQVSQLRVTQV
+1147 ITEQVSQLRVIQV
-1160 AIENVEKNIM
+1160 ATENLEKNIM
-1170 WLRRNLETMRNWL
+1170 WLKRNLETMRTWL

>member
-1 MHTAPAASA
+1 MH
-10 ATFPANVKP
+10 
-19 EPTTDKEPEP
+19 
-29 TTMSAPELMPE
+29 L
-40 PNIAPEPKPSENS
+40 
-53 DQVREPATSSLPL
+53 
-66 EVLMEY
+66 
-72 EGIKRALLVALRLS
+72 LLVIL
-86 SLFHISPLSP
+86 LFLE
-96 PTLPAWCILDP
+96 
-107 PWAYSFPAQPR
+107 
-118 SVVPIKLHSDPPS
+118 
-131 PSLLPG
+131 
-137 PLTSQFHFGSSPPR
+137 SQF
-151 LHQASSSLWL
+151 
-161 RLGQSLLCHR
+161 
-171 HGLDGPSFTT
+171 
-181 SIPPPFWLRRP
+181 
-192 PPSRLPSCSTSVL
+192 
-205 GRTGSASVPR
+205 
-215 HPGFTSTARPHSSAL
+215 
-230 VSRTFCVAFFGSSA
+230 CV
-244 LLGSPP
+244 
-250 ASAVPQSVVSLV
+250 
-262 RPAKSVSALRPL
+262 
-274 PKPPSAVLFW
+274 
-284 TLYTDVISSSPTV
+284 
-297 LSFEYRYTAN
+297 
-307 STYSAAAA
+307 
-315 TANQEI
+315 
-321 VGRTNE
+321 
-327 RENESSRHNDTAE
+327 
-340 IQSSDSNSPAG
+340 QSSDSNSSAG
-351 DNMATNGLPFP
+351 DNLATNGLPFP
-362 WSKMRLPNYIV
+362 WSKLRLPNYIV

-380 IHPNLTTLRF
+380 IHPNLTTLKF

-404 NWVVLHSKSLK
+404 NWVVLHSKNLK

-432 VLSVLEYPPH
+432 VLSVLEYPAH

-511 TFKANYTVRIRRGPS
+511 IFKANYTVRIRRGPS

-551 ASVKMSSYLLAFIVC
+551 VSVKMSSYLLAFIVC
-566 DFKSVSGITATGI
+566 DFRSVSGMTATGI
-579 NVSIYAVPEKWHQT
+579 NISIYAVPEKWHQT

-616 LPKLDL
+616 LPKMDL

-661 TIVIGHELAH
+661 TLVIGHELAH

-691 FARYMEFVSI
+691 FARYMEFVSLE
-701 GAVYPELKVEDHFLD
+701 AVYPELKVEDHFLD

-721 IGRDSLNSSRPISSL
+721 IGQDSLNSSRPISSL

-747 DTVSYDKG
+747 DTVSYNKG
-755 ACILHMLRHFL
+755 ACILHMLRNFL
-766 TDEGFQSG
+766 TNEGFQSG

-790 DLWDSLIKYRF
+790 DLWDSLIKTCSEEDFTGGEYCYSSTQATKNAYRF
-801 AGEHVDLKK
+801 AGEHIDLKK

-819 GIPLVTVKRKERKL
+819 GIPLVTVRRQGRKL
-833 YIGQER
+833 YVGQER

-844 LPDDPSWHSLQDGYL
+844 LPSDPSWNSLQEGYL

-866 KTSHSNHEM
+866 KTSHSEHEM
-875 KHILHTKSDV
+875 KHVLTTKSDV
-885 LTLDDEVDWVK
+885 LTLDEEVDWVK

-910 EEGWNALTELLR
+910 EEVWNALTELLR

-946 GRLSLERAL
+946 GRLSLDRAL
-955 DLISYLKSETHNV
+955 DLIGYLKSETHNV
-968 PLLQGIG
+968 PLLQGLG

-997 MYILQYFRDVIDK
+997 TYILQYFGDVIDK
-1010 QSWSDDGTVSDRRLR
+1010 QTWSDDGTVSDRRLR
-1025 EEVLSLAC
+1025 EVVLSLAC
-1033 DFGYPPCLEK
+1033 DFNYPPCLEK

-1063 VSETVYMIGAQDD
+1063 VSETVYMVGAQDD

-1101 LASSKDTEKLSRF
+1101 LVSSKDSKKLSRLLQLGMGGTVIKTQNLPSLIYMVARNPVGHFLAWDFVKKHWNELVEKF

-1140 VEAFFKS
+1140 VEDFFKS
-1147 ITEQVSQLRVTQV
+1147 ITEQVSQLRVIQV
-1160 AIENVEKNIM
+1160 ATENVEKNIM
-1170 WLRRNLETMRNWL
+1170 WLTRNLESMRTWL

>member
-1 MHTAPAASA
+1 MH
-10 ATFPANVKP
+10 
-19 EPTTDKEPEP
+19 
-29 TTMSAPELMPE
+29 L
-40 PNIAPEPKPSENS
+40 
-53 DQVREPATSSLPL
+53 
-66 EVLMEY
+66 
-72 EGIKRALLVALRLS
+72 LLVILLVLELRS
-86 SLFHISPLSP
+86 G
-96 PTLPAWCILDP
+96 
-107 PWAYSFPAQPR
+107 
-118 SVVPIKLHSDPPS
+118 V
-131 PSLLPG
+131 
-137 PLTSQFHFGSSPPR
+137 
-151 LHQASSSLWL
+151 
-161 RLGQSLLCHR
+161 
-171 HGLDGPSFTT
+171 
-181 SIPPPFWLRRP
+181 
-192 PPSRLPSCSTSVL
+192 
-205 GRTGSASVPR
+205 
-215 HPGFTSTARPHSSAL
+215 
-230 VSRTFCVAFFGSSA
+230 
-244 LLGSPP
+244 
-250 ASAVPQSVVSLV
+250 
-262 RPAKSVSALRPL
+262 
-274 PKPPSAVLFW
+274 
-284 TLYTDVISSSPTV
+284 
-297 LSFEYRYTAN
+297 
-307 STYSAAAA
+307 
-315 TANQEI
+315 
-321 VGRTNE
+321 
-327 RENESSRHNDTAE
+327 
-340 IQSSDSNSPAG
+340 QSSDSNSPAG
-351 DNMATNGLPFP
+351 DNLATNGLPFP
-362 WSKMRLPNYIV
+362 WSKVRLPNYIV

-404 NWVVLHSKSLK
+404 NWVVLHSKNLK

-420 VLDEHEAHLSDK
+420 VLDEREAHLSDK
-432 VLSVLEYPPH
+432 VLSVLEYPAH

-481 RTKAG
+481 KTKAG

-511 TFKANYTVRIRRGPS
+511 IFKANYSVRIRRGPS

-551 ASVKMSSYLLAFIVC
+551 VSVKMSSYLLAFIVC
-566 DFKSVSGITATGI
+566 DFRSVSGMTATGI
-579 NVSIYAVPEKWHQT
+579 NISIYAVPEKWHQT

-616 LPKLDL
+616 LPKMDL

-661 TIVIGHELAH
+661 TLVIGHELAH

-691 FARYMEFVSI
+691 FARYMEFVSLE
-701 GAVYPELKVEDHFLD
+701 AVYPELKVEDHFLD

-755 ACILHMLRHFL
+755 ACILHMLRNFL
-766 TDEGFQSG
+766 TNEGFQSG
-774 IIRYLRRFRY
+774 IIRYLRRF
-784 SNARNE
+784 S
-790 DLWDSLIKYRF
+790 
-801 AGEHVDLKK
+801 
-810 MMYTWTLQK
+810 
-819 GIPLVTVKRKERKL
+819 
-833 YIGQER
+833 
-839 FLKIV
+839 
-844 LPDDPSWHSLQDGYL
+844 YL

-866 KTSHSNHEM
+866 KTSHSDLEI
-875 KHILHTKSDV
+875 KHILTTKSDV
-885 LTLDDEVDWVK
+885 LTLDEEVDWVK

-946 GRLSLERAL
+946 GRLSLDRAL
-955 DLISYLKSETHNV
+955 DLIGYLKSETHNV
-968 PLLQGIG
+968 PLLQGLG

-986 RNIADVTHNLK
+986 RNVADVTHNLK
-997 MYILQYFRDVIDK
+997 TYILQYFRDVIDK

-1033 DFGYPPCLEK
+1033 DFDYPPCLEK

-1048 DSWVESN
+1048 NSWVESN
-1055 GTISLPTD
+1055 GAISLPTD
-1063 VSETVYMIGAQDD
+1063 VSETVYMVGAQDD
-1076 SGWAYLLEKYGVS
+1076 NGWAYLLEKYGVS

-1101 LASSKDTEKLSRF
+1101 LTSSKDSEKLSRLLQLGMDGTLIKTQDLSSLIYMVARNPVGHFLAWDFVKKHWNELVEKF
-1114 PLGSFGIRNII
+1114 PLGSFGIREII

-1130 QFSSTEELRE
+1130 QFSSTEELKE
-1140 VEAFFKS
+1140 VEDFFKS
-1147 ITEQVSQLRVTQV
+1147 ITEQVSQMRIIQV
-1160 AIENVEKNIM
+1160 ATENVEKNIM
-1170 WLRRNLETMRNWL
+1170 WLSRNLDTMRTWL

>member
-1 MHTAPAASA
+1 MH
-10 ATFPANVKP
+10 
-19 EPTTDKEPEP
+19 
-29 TTMSAPELMPE
+29 L
-40 PNIAPEPKPSENS
+40 
-53 DQVREPATSSLPL
+53 
-66 EVLMEY
+66 
-72 EGIKRALLVALRLS
+72 LLVI
-86 SLFHISPLSP
+86 LFFLE
-96 PTLPAWCILDP
+96 
-107 PWAYSFPAQPR
+107 AQ
-118 SVVPIKLHSDPPS
+118 
-131 PSLLPG
+131 
-137 PLTSQFHFGSSPPR
+137 
-151 LHQASSSLWL
+151 
-161 RLGQSLLCHR
+161 
-171 HGLDGPSFTT
+171 
-181 SIPPPFWLRRP
+181 
-192 PPSRLPSCSTSVL
+192 
-205 GRTGSASVPR
+205 
-215 HPGFTSTARPHSSAL
+215 
-230 VSRTFCVAFFGSSA
+230 FCV
-244 LLGSPP
+244 
-250 ASAVPQSVVSLV
+250 
-262 RPAKSVSALRPL
+262 
-274 PKPPSAVLFW
+274 
-284 TLYTDVISSSPTV
+284 
-297 LSFEYRYTAN
+297 
-307 STYSAAAA
+307 
-315 TANQEI
+315 
-321 VGRTNE
+321 
-327 RENESSRHNDTAE
+327 
-340 IQSSDSNSPAG
+340 QSSDSNSPAG
-351 DNMATNGLPFP
+351 DNLATNGLPFP
-362 WSKMRLPNYIV
+362 WSKVRLPNYIV

-404 NWVVLHSKSLK
+404 NWVVLHSKNLK

-432 VLSVLEYPPH
+432 VLSVLEYPSH

-481 RTKAG
+481 KTKAG
-486 ETRVLA
+486 ETRILA

-511 TFKANYTVRIRRGPS
+511 IFKANYTVRIRRGPS

-551 ASVKMSSYLLAFIVC
+551 VSVKMSSYLLAFIVC
-566 DFKSVSGITATGI
+566 DFRSVSGMTATGI
-579 NVSIYAVPEKWHQT
+579 NISIYAVPEKWHQT

-602 LLEFYEQYFNILYP
+602 LMEFYEQYFNILYP

-661 TIVIGHELAH
+661 TMVIGHELAH

-691 FARYMEFVSI
+691 FARYMEFVSLE
-701 GAVYPELKVEDHFLD
+701 AVYPELKVEDHFLD

-755 ACILHMLRHFL
+755 ACILHMLRNFL
-766 TDEGFQSG
+766 TNEGFQNG

-790 DLWDSLIKYRF
+790 DLWDSLIKVCHFICCLFLSYIYNSYRF
-801 AGEHVDLKK
+801 AGEHIDLKK
-810 MMYTWTLQK
+810 IMYTWTIQK
-819 GIPLVTVKRKERKL
+819 GIPLITVKRQGRKL

-844 LPDDPSWHSLQDGYL
+844 LPDDPSCYL
-859 WHIPLTY
+859 WHIPLAY
-866 KTSHSNHEM
+866 KTSHSDHEV
-875 KHILHTKSDV
+875 KHILTTKSDV
-885 LTLDDEVDWVK
+885 LTLDEEVDWVK
-896 LNTDMNGYYIVHYD
+896 LNSDMNGYYIVHYD
-910 EEGWNALTELLR
+910 EEGWNALTELLSA
-922 VNHTALS
+922 NHTALS

-946 GRLSLERAL
+946 GRLSLNRAL
-955 DLISYLKSETHNV
+955 DLIGYLKSETHNV
-968 PLLQGIG
+968 PLLQGLG
-975 YLQSFYKLIEK
+975 YLQSFYKLIDK

-997 MYILQYFRDVIDK
+997 YFRDVIDK
-1010 QSWSDDGTVSDRRLR
+1010 QSWSDDGMVSDRRLR

-1033 DFGYPPCLEK
+1033 DFDYPPCLEK

-1048 DSWVESN
+1048 NSWVESN

-1063 VSETVYMIGAQDD
+1063 VSETVYMVGAQDD

-1101 LASSKDTEKLSRF
+1101 LASSKDSEKLSRLLHLGMDGTLIKTQNLPSLIYMVARNPVGHFLAWDFVKKHWNELVEKF

-1140 VEAFFKS
+1140 VEDFFKS
-1147 ITEQVSQLRVTQV
+1147 ITEQVSELRVIQV
-1160 AIENVEKNIM
+1160 ATENVEKNIM
-1170 WLRRNLETMRNWL
+1170 WLSRNLETMRTWL
-1183 QQRLN
+1183 QLWVRISYRQEL